1 MNRCF
6 KIVFNKARGCLMVV
20 NEITSSVQ
28 KSSAK
33 SVLVGAM
40 IATAGLSFG
49 TLTFAY
55 NNDTGHSE
63 YTEITNSTNAKA
75 DPSKDYI
82 LHSSDVNTDYTIL
95 AGTDKFKAKA
105 VNARFSIAIGAY
117 STVSAGGSEV
127 IYESIAI
134 GNGATSQSS
143 GQTVLG
149 SRADGNGEYA
159 TAIGYLSEVN
169 GSKGVAFGYQAG
181 AFGDSSIAIGSNAGS
196 QGPNTIAF
204 GTDSRATER
213 GAIAIGYNSVSEIGD
228 HGVAIGYA
236 AKTRG
241 GVSLGKGSNSTAY
254 SVALGMNSSATNEYS
269 SAVGYGTQV
278 IGRLG
283 TTIGYEAQSK
293 NGGTAIGAQSLA
305 DVGASLG
312 GYIPA
317 TKGVGT
323 SSDEYFYS
331 TAPAVSIGNA
341 EKGFIA
347 QINNVSAGSKDT
359 DAVNVAQLK
368 SLQELVKDT
377 KVTVNTNQSSGN
389 LVLTSSVDSTGT
401 VPVTSYD
408 VALSDSLVLGTAAST
423 QKLGKIQ
430 LLGTKRDSWLNQT
443 DYDTRIQYDGF
454 SSSYESNTG
463 NKRASSLSPST
474 LTFNS
479 YGSDKTTVT
488 KQTQL
493 SAENGLLVGKPSD
506 SGLIRISSTNIQ
518 FGDKQ
523 LHKVAAAE
531 EDTDA
536 VNLGQVKSLLPMLTV
551 NDGIAADTTEGNLH
565 LTKTEENSETKY
577 NVKLSDQVVL
587 GNETSSGQLT
597 LKGSGGLE
605 TVVGPNGVT
614 FTEENGPNG
623 FINASGA
630 SFTSGI
636 DISDSG
642 ISLAAKDLTSIGNAS
657 FESGISIGAVGIDA
671 NDLKITHVANAA
683 FDDEAVNLGQLKAYS
698 ASNVMVSSYG
708 QFDDGED
715 EARRPYVGNNILVQ
729 RNKDPQGRTVYDL
742 RLDNHLMLGE
752 DASDPAVVGYEH
764 ADGKIQFWRN
774 GDSYTT
780 LTSKGLELAE
790 QTAGGGI
797 AKFTSEGIDA
807 GNQQIK
813 GVAAGTHETDA
824 VNFGQVSGLLPTL
837 TVNDN
842 AEAPADEGNLHLHSD
857 GSPTGS
863 IKYNI
868 KLSDQ
873 IVLGRDGTAGQ
884 LTVKGAEGT
893 QIEVAPNSITLTEA
907 GKTTIINSSG
917 ATFANGIQISDT
929 GVNVA
934 GNRIQNVANPVEDT
948 DAVNKGYLGQILG
961 ETGVIGTT
969 VTVDG
974 KSSVEDGNL
983 QLTTKL
989 DEAGKTNVYDLKLA
1003 DNLNLGSETAP
1014 GSLTILGAEGKRA
1027 VLDASGLQVG
1037 STTVA
1042 DNSIKLGTDDAD
1054 LALTKEQLSVGNVI
1068 VKNDALQAGGNV
1080 LNADG
1085 LTLGETSLRST
1096 GLEIAGGPA
1105 LSNTGLAMNSQK
1117 ITGLVDGE
1125 APDEAVNKSQLDK
1138 VAGAATVVEVADNN
1152 QNLTLDTAISEDTGA
1167 KVYTVRLADVLSFKD
1182 EAGNP
1187 ATTLGKE
1194 GLTVGNTTVA
1204 DNSIKIGDLRLTG
1217 ESISLGNL
1225 NFNATSNELKIGD
1238 SVMKGDGFRIGNTI
1252 MDATGFHFAEGRGP
1266 RLTEDALDMG
1276 GKKIENLAQA
1286 IDDTQ
1291 AVNFGQVKDL
1301 ISKVSVEGGAANL
1314 KEGQNISVKSKTDI
1328 ENKPYTEIAL
1338 KDKISFQQD
1347 NHTLEMD
1354 GAGIT
1359 LGNSSVRD
1367 NEVRIQENGSNSYAS
1382 IKGTAIKVGT
1392 DSVNSELTQ
1401 SSLRVG
1407 SSSLSSD
1414 KLVIGGSGRNGIT
1427 ITQSAISAA
1436 GKTIAFGNSGIDF
1449 GEAKLTGLV
1458 DGEDASDAATVGQ
1471 LQAFYEYVES
1481 KLGESEP
1488 VQAVALN
1495 EKRSAKAMLK
1505 AAPLTAAP
1513 VALSAQINAV
1523 APEETASVQPR
1534 ADAVAYVAGKNISIQ
1549 DNQIALA
1556 ADIEVDSVKTKTA
1569 EVSEKVTVGTS
1580 NNAVVVA
1587 DNAIYF
1593 KSETGPRISSG
1604 GIDAGN
1610 TRIQNVADAQAPT
1623 DAVNLRQLNQVGGRL
1638 MSRINDVDKRA
1649 KAGIAQAIATA
1660 GLPQAYQPGKAMAA
1674 AAGGTFGGES
1684 AIAIGVSKISDD
1696 GHWVFKGTF
1705 SGNTESKFGGS
1716 IGVGYQW

>member
-1 MNRCF
+1 
-6 KIVFNKARGCLMVV
+6 MVV

-33 SVLVGAM
+33 SILMGAI
-40 IATAGLSFG
+40 IALTGFALSD
-49 TLTFAY
+49 LAVAW
-55 NNDTGHSE
+55 NNTGGHDENATIENGSAE
-63 YTEITNSTNAKA
+63 VDSAKDPHASTNS
-75 DPSKDYI
+75 DSDYSI
-82 LHSSDVNTDYTIL
+82 VM
-95 AGTDKFKAKA
+95 GTDLYKAQLK
-105 VNARFSIAIGAY
+105 NARHSIAIGSDSY
-117 STVSAGGSEV
+117 VGSSTGPSKV

-134 GNGATSQSS
+134 GNEAQATGS
-143 GQTVLG
+143 GSTVLG
-149 SRADGNGEYA
+149 AQAKAVQSDYV
-159 TAIGYLSEVN
+159 TAIGYNALALSKRSVLLGVN
-169 GSKGVAFGYQAG
+169 TYANGESAISIGDSANAAELGAMAIGRQAAASSSYAIAIGDRAQATKAQAVALGESAAATGAVSQAIGANSKSIGDYSNAIGAG
-181 AFGDSSIAIGSNAGS
+181 AVANNFKSTALGFKASANIDSSIALGS
-196 QGPNTIAF
+196 
-204 GTDSRATER
+204 
-213 GAIAIGYNSVSEIGD
+213 
-228 HGVAIGYA
+228 H
-236 AKTRG
+236 
-241 GVSLGKGSNSTAY
+241 
-254 SVALGMNSSATNEYS
+254 SVAE
-269 SAVGYGTQV
+269 
-278 IGRLG
+278 
-283 TTIGYEAQSK
+283 
-293 NGGTAIGAQSLA
+293 TAR
-305 DVGASLG
+305 DVG
-312 GYIPA
+312 GYIPK
-317 TKGVGT
+317 TKGTGS
-323 SSDEYFYS
+323 SSDTAFYS
-331 TAPAVSIGNA
+331 TAGALSIGDETA
-341 EKGFIA
+341 GYRR
-347 QINNVSAGSKDT
+347 QITNVSAGSKDT

-377 KVTVNTNQSSGN
+377 KVTVNKNQSSGN

-423 QKLGKIQ
+423 QKLGRIQ
-430 LLGTKRDSWLNQT
+430 LLGTKRDSWSNQS

-454 SSSYESNTG
+454 SSSYDSNTG
-463 NKRASSLSPST
+463 SKRASSLSPSS

-493 SAENGLLVGKPSD
+493 SADNGLLVGKPSD
-506 SGLIRISSTNIQ
+506 SGLIRISSTNIE

-597 LKGSGGLE
+597 LKGSESFE

-614 FTEENGPNG
+614 FTEENGSTG
-623 FINASGA
+623 FINAAGA

-657 FESGISIGAVGIDA
+657 FESGISIGAAGIDA
-671 NDLKITHVANAA
+671 NDLKITHLANAA
-683 FDDEAVNLGQLKAYS
+683 LDDEAVNLGQLKAYS

-893 QIEVAPNSITLTEA
+893 QIAVAPNSITLTEA

-1167 KVYTVRLADVLSFKD
+1167 KVYTVRLSYVLSFKY

-1187 ATTLGKE
+1187 ASTFGKE
-1194 GLTVGNTTVA
+1194 GLTVGNNSVS

-1238 SVMKGDGFRIGNTI
+1238 SVMKGDGFRIGTTI

>member
-1 MNRCF
+1 
-6 KIVFNKARGCLMVV
+6 MVV

-33 SVLVGAM
+33 SILMGAI
-40 IATAGLSFG
+40 IALTGFALSDLAVAWNNTG
-49 TLTFAY
+49 GHDENATIENGFAEV
-55 NNDTGHSE
+55 DSAKDPHAS
-63 YTEITNSTNAKA
+63 TNS
-75 DPSKDYI
+75 DSDYSI
-82 LHSSDVNTDYTIL
+82 VM
-95 AGTDKFKAKA
+95 GTDLYKAQLK
-105 VNARFSIAIGAY
+105 NARHSIAIGSDSY
-117 STVSAGGSEV
+117 VGSSTGPSKV

-134 GNGATSQSS
+134 GNEAQATGS
-143 GQTVLG
+143 GSTVLG
-149 SRADGNGEYA
+149 AQAKAVQSDYV
-159 TAIGYLSEVN
+159 TAIGYNALALSKRSVLLGVN
-169 GSKGVAFGYQAG
+169 TYANGESAISIGDSANAAELGAMAIGRQAAASSTYAIAIGDRAQATKAQTVALGESAAATGAASQAIGGNSKSIGDYSNAIGASAVANNFKSTALGFMAS
-181 AFGDSSIAIGSNAGS
+181 ANIDSSIALGS
-196 QGPNTIAF
+196 
-204 GTDSRATER
+204 
-213 GAIAIGYNSVSEIGD
+213 
-228 HGVAIGYA
+228 H
-236 AKTRG
+236 
-241 GVSLGKGSNSTAY
+241 
-254 SVALGMNSSATNEYS
+254 SVAE
-269 SAVGYGTQV
+269 
-278 IGRLG
+278 
-283 TTIGYEAQSK
+283 
-293 NGGTAIGAQSLA
+293 TAR
-305 DVGASLG
+305 DVG
-312 GYIPA
+312 GYIPK
-317 TKGVGT
+317 TKGTGS
-323 SSDEYFYS
+323 SSDTAFYS
-331 TAPAVSIGNA
+331 TAGALSIGDETA
-341 EKGFIA
+341 GYRR
-347 QINNVSAGSKDT
+347 QITNVSAGSKDT

-377 KVTVNTNQSSGN
+377 KVTVNKNQSSGN

-423 QKLGKIQ
+423 QKLGRIQ
-430 LLGTKRDSWLNQT
+430 LLGTKRDSWSNQS

-454 SSSYESNTG
+454 SSSYDSNTG
-463 NKRASSLSPST
+463 SKRASSLSPSS

-493 SAENGLLVGKPSD
+493 SADNGLLVGKPSD
-506 SGLIRISSTNIQ
+506 SGLIRISSTNIE

-597 LKGSGGLE
+597 LKGSESFE

-614 FTEENGPNG
+614 FTEENGSTG
-623 FINASGA
+623 FINAAGA

-657 FESGISIGAVGIDA
+657 FESGISIGAAGIDA
-671 NDLKITHVANAA
+671 NDLKITHLANATL
-683 FDDEAVNLGQLKAYS
+683 DDEAVNLGQLKAYS

-893 QIEVAPNSITLTEA
+893 QIAVAPNSITLTEA

-1328 ENKPYTEIAL
+1328 ENKLIP
-1338 KDKISFQQD
+1338 K
-1347 NHTLEMD
+1347 
-1354 GAGIT
+1354 
-1359 LGNSSVRD
+1359 
-1367 NEVRIQENGSNSYAS
+1367 
-1382 IKGTAIKVGT
+1382 
-1392 DSVNSELTQ
+1392 
-1401 SSLRVG
+1401 
-1407 SSSLSSD
+1407 
-1414 KLVIGGSGRNGIT
+1414 
-1427 ITQSAISAA
+1427 
-1436 GKTIAFGNSGIDF
+1436 
-1449 GEAKLTGLV
+1449 
-1458 DGEDASDAATVGQ
+1458 
-1471 LQAFYEYVES
+1471 
-1481 KLGESEP
+1481 
-1488 VQAVALN
+1488 
-1495 EKRSAKAMLK
+1495 
-1505 AAPLTAAP
+1505 
-1513 VALSAQINAV
+1513 
-1523 APEETASVQPR
+1523 
-1534 ADAVAYVAGKNISIQ
+1534 
-1549 DNQIALA
+1549 
-1556 ADIEVDSVKTKTA
+1556 
-1569 EVSEKVTVGTS
+1569 
-1580 NNAVVVA
+1580 
-1587 DNAIYF
+1587 
-1593 KSETGPRISSG
+1593 
-1604 GIDAGN
+1604 
-1610 TRIQNVADAQAPT
+1610 
-1623 DAVNLRQLNQVGGRL
+1623 
-1638 MSRINDVDKRA
+1638 
-1649 KAGIAQAIATA
+1649 
-1660 GLPQAYQPGKAMAA
+1660 
-1674 AAGGTFGGES
+1674 
-1684 AIAIGVSKISDD
+1684 
-1696 GHWVFKGTF
+1696 
-1705 SGNTESKFGGS
+1705 
-1716 IGVGYQW
+1716 

>member
-1 MNRCF
+1 
-6 KIVFNKARGCLMVV
+6 MVV

-33 SVLVGAM
+33 SILMGAI
-40 IATAGLSFG
+40 IALTGFALSD
-49 TLTFAY
+49 LAVAW
-55 NNDTGHSE
+55 NNTGGHDENATIENGSAE
-63 YTEITNSTNAKA
+63 VDSAKDPHASTNS
-75 DPSKDYI
+75 DSDYSI
-82 LHSSDVNTDYTIL
+82 VM
-95 AGTDKFKAKA
+95 GTDLYKAQLK
-105 VNARFSIAIGAY
+105 NARHSIAIGSDSY
-117 STVSAGGSEV
+117 VGSSTGPSKV

-134 GNGATSQSS
+134 GNEAQATGS
-143 GQTVLG
+143 GSTVLG
-149 SRADGNGEYA
+149 AQAKAVQSDYV
-159 TAIGYLSEVN
+159 TAIGYNALALSKRSVLLGVN
-169 GSKGVAFGYQAG
+169 TYANGESAISIGDSANAAELGAMAIGRQAAASSSYAIAIGDRAQATKAQAVALGESAAATGAVSQAIGANSKSIGDYSNAIGAG
-181 AFGDSSIAIGSNAGS
+181 AVANNFKSTALGFKASANIDSSIALGS
-196 QGPNTIAF
+196 
-204 GTDSRATER
+204 
-213 GAIAIGYNSVSEIGD
+213 
-228 HGVAIGYA
+228 H
-236 AKTRG
+236 
-241 GVSLGKGSNSTAY
+241 
-254 SVALGMNSSATNEYS
+254 SVAE
-269 SAVGYGTQV
+269 
-278 IGRLG
+278 
-283 TTIGYEAQSK
+283 
-293 NGGTAIGAQSLA
+293 TAR
-305 DVGASLG
+305 DVG
-312 GYIPA
+312 GYIPK
-317 TKGVGT
+317 TKGTGS
-323 SSDEYFYS
+323 SSDTAFYS
-331 TAPAVSIGNA
+331 TAGALSIGDETA
-341 EKGFIA
+341 GYRR
-347 QINNVSAGSKDT
+347 QITNVSAGSKDT

-377 KVTVNTNQSSGN
+377 KVTVNKNQSSGN

-423 QKLGKIQ
+423 QKLGRIQ
-430 LLGTKRDSWLNQT
+430 LLGTKRDSWSNQS

-454 SSSYESNTG
+454 SSSYDSNTG
-463 NKRASSLSPST
+463 SKRASSLSPSS

-493 SAENGLLVGKPSD
+493 SADNGLLVGKPSD
-506 SGLIRISSTNIQ
+506 SGLIRISSTNIE

-551 NDGIAADTTEGNLH
+551 NDGISADTTEGNLH

-597 LKGSGGLE
+597 LKGSESFE

-614 FTEENGPNG
+614 FTEENGSTG
-623 FINASGA
+623 FINAAGA

-657 FESGISIGAVGIDA
+657 FESGISIGAAGIDA
-671 NDLKITHVANAA
+671 NDLKITHLANATL
-683 FDDEAVNLGQLKAYS
+683 DDEAVNLGQLKAYS

-893 QIEVAPNSITLTEA
+893 QIAVAPNSITLTEA

>member
-1 MNRCF
+1 
-6 KIVFNKARGCLMVV
+6 MVV

-33 SVLVGAM
+33 SILMGAI
-40 IATAGLSFG
+40 IALTGFALSD
-49 TLTFAY
+49 LAVAW
-55 NNDTGHSE
+55 NNTGGHDENATIENGSAE
-63 YTEITNSTNAKA
+63 VDSAKDPHASTNS
-75 DPSKDYI
+75 DSDYSI
-82 LHSSDVNTDYTIL
+82 VM
-95 AGTDKFKAKA
+95 GTDLYKAQLK
-105 VNARFSIAIGAY
+105 NARHSIAIGSDSY
-117 STVSAGGSEV
+117 VGSSTGPSKV

-134 GNGATSQSS
+134 GNEAQATGS
-143 GQTVLG
+143 GSTVLG
-149 SRADGNGEYA
+149 AQAKAVQSDYV
-159 TAIGYLSEVN
+159 TAIGYNALALSKRSVLLGVN
-169 GSKGVAFGYQAG
+169 TYANGESAISIGDSANAAELGAMAIGRQAAASSSYAIAIGDRAQATKAQAVALGESAAATGAVSQAIGANSKSIGDYSNAIGAG
-181 AFGDSSIAIGSNAGS
+181 AVANNFKSTALGFKASANIDSSIALGS
-196 QGPNTIAF
+196 
-204 GTDSRATER
+204 
-213 GAIAIGYNSVSEIGD
+213 
-228 HGVAIGYA
+228 H
-236 AKTRG
+236 
-241 GVSLGKGSNSTAY
+241 
-254 SVALGMNSSATNEYS
+254 SVAE
-269 SAVGYGTQV
+269 
-278 IGRLG
+278 
-283 TTIGYEAQSK
+283 
-293 NGGTAIGAQSLA
+293 TAR
-305 DVGASLG
+305 DVG
-312 GYIPA
+312 GYIPK
-317 TKGVGT
+317 TKGTGS
-323 SSDEYFYS
+323 SSDTAFYS
-331 TAPAVSIGNA
+331 TAGALSIGDETA
-341 EKGFIA
+341 GYRR
-347 QINNVSAGSKDT
+347 QITNVSAGSKDT

-377 KVTVNTNQSSGN
+377 KVTVNKNQSSGN

-423 QKLGKIQ
+423 QKLGRIQ
-430 LLGTKRDSWLNQT
+430 LLGTKRESWSNQS

-454 SSSYESNTG
+454 SSSYDSNTG
-463 NKRASSLSPST
+463 SKRASSLSPSS

-493 SAENGLLVGKPSD
+493 SADNGLLVGKPSD
-506 SGLIRISSTNIQ
+506 SGLIRISSTNIE

-551 NDGIAADTTEGNLH
+551 NDGISADTTEGNLH

-597 LKGSGGLE
+597 LKGSESFE

-614 FTEENGPNG
+614 FTEENGSTG
-623 FINASGA
+623 FINAAGA

-657 FESGISIGAVGIDA
+657 FESGISIGAAGIDA
-671 NDLKITHVANAA
+671 NDLKITHLANATL
-683 FDDEAVNLGQLKAYS
+683 DDEAVNLGQLKAYS

-893 QIEVAPNSITLTEA
+893 QIAVAPNSITLTEA

-1359 LGNSSVRD
+1359 LGNSRVRD

>member
-33 SVLVGAM
+33 SILMGAI
-40 IATAGLSFG
+40 IALTGFALSD
-49 TLTFAY
+49 LAVAW
-55 NNDTGHSE
+55 NNTGGHDENATIENGSAE
-63 YTEITNSTNAKA
+63 VDSAKDPHASTNS
-75 DPSKDYI
+75 DSDYSI
-82 LHSSDVNTDYTIL
+82 VM
-95 AGTDKFKAKA
+95 GTDLYKAQLK
-105 VNARFSIAIGAY
+105 NARHSIAIGSDSY
-117 STVSAGGSEV
+117 VGSSTGPSKV

-134 GNGATSQSS
+134 GNEAQATGS
-143 GQTVLG
+143 GSTVLG
-149 SRADGNGEYA
+149 AQAKAVQSDYV
-159 TAIGYLSEVN
+159 TAIGYNALALSKRSVLLGVN
-169 GSKGVAFGYQAG
+169 TYANGESAISIGDSANAAELGAMAIGRQAAASSTYAIAIGDRAQATKAQAVALGESAAATGAVSQAIGGNSKSIGDYSNAIGAG
-181 AFGDSSIAIGSNAGS
+181 AVANNFKSTALGFKASANIDSSIALGS
-196 QGPNTIAF
+196 
-204 GTDSRATER
+204 
-213 GAIAIGYNSVSEIGD
+213 
-228 HGVAIGYA
+228 H
-236 AKTRG
+236 
-241 GVSLGKGSNSTAY
+241 
-254 SVALGMNSSATNEYS
+254 SVAE
-269 SAVGYGTQV
+269 
-278 IGRLG
+278 
-283 TTIGYEAQSK
+283 
-293 NGGTAIGAQSLA
+293 TAR
-305 DVGASLG
+305 DVG
-312 GYIPA
+312 GYIPK
-317 TKGVGT
+317 TKGTGS
-323 SSDEYFYS
+323 SSDTAFYS
-331 TAPAVSIGNA
+331 TAGALSIGDETA
-341 EKGFIA
+341 GYRR
-347 QINNVSAGSKDT
+347 QITNVSAGSKDT

-377 KVTVNTNQSSGN
+377 KVTVNKNQSSGN

-423 QKLGKIQ
+423 QKLGRIQ
-430 LLGTKRDSWLNQT
+430 LLGTKRDSWSNQS

-454 SSSYESNTG
+454 SSSYDSNTG
-463 NKRASSLSPST
+463 SKRASSLSPSS

-493 SAENGLLVGKPSD
+493 SADNGLLVGKPSD
-506 SGLIRISSTNIQ
+506 SGLIRISSTNIE

-597 LKGSGGLE
+597 LKGSESFE

-614 FTEENGPNG
+614 FTEENGSTG
-623 FINASGA
+623 FINAAGA

-657 FESGISIGAVGIDA
+657 FESGISIGAAGIDA
-671 NDLKITHVANAA
+671 NDLKITHLANATL
-683 FDDEAVNLGQLKAYS
+683 DDEAVNLGQLKAYS

-842 AEAPADEGNLHLHSD
+842 AEAPVDEGNLHLHSD

-893 QIEVAPNSITLTEA
+893 QIAVAPNSITLTEA

-1003 DNLNLGSETAP
+1003 DNLNLGSDTAP
-1014 GSLTILGAEGKRA
+1014 GSLTILGEEGKRA
-1027 VLDASGLQVG
+1027 ELNASGLQVG

-1068 VKNDALQAGGNV
+1068 VKSDALQAGGNV

>member
-1 MNRCF
+1 
-6 KIVFNKARGCLMVV
+6 MVV

-33 SVLVGAM
+33 SILMGAI
-40 IATAGLSFG
+40 IALTGFALSD
-49 TLTFAY
+49 LAVAW
-55 NNDTGHSE
+55 NNTGGHDENATIENGSAE
-63 YTEITNSTNAKA
+63 VDSAKDPHASTNS
-75 DPSKDYI
+75 DSDYSI
-82 LHSSDVNTDYTIL
+82 VM
-95 AGTDKFKAKA
+95 GTDLYKAQLK
-105 VNARFSIAIGAY
+105 NARHSIAIGSDSY
-117 STVSAGGSEV
+117 VGSSTGPSKV

-134 GNGATSQSS
+134 GNEAQATGS
-143 GQTVLG
+143 GSTVLG
-149 SRADGNGEYA
+149 AQAKAVQSDYV
-159 TAIGYLSEVN
+159 TAIGYNALALSKRSVLLGVN
-169 GSKGVAFGYQAG
+169 TYANGESAISIGDSANAAELGAMAIGRQAAASSSYAIAIGDRAQATKAQTVALGQSAAATGAVSQAIGENSKSIGDYSNAIGAG
-181 AFGDSSIAIGSNAGS
+181 AVANNFKSTALGFKASANIDSSIALGS
-196 QGPNTIAF
+196 
-204 GTDSRATER
+204 
-213 GAIAIGYNSVSEIGD
+213 
-228 HGVAIGYA
+228 H
-236 AKTRG
+236 
-241 GVSLGKGSNSTAY
+241 
-254 SVALGMNSSATNEYS
+254 SVAE
-269 SAVGYGTQV
+269 
-278 IGRLG
+278 
-283 TTIGYEAQSK
+283 
-293 NGGTAIGAQSLA
+293 TAR
-305 DVGASLG
+305 DVG
-312 GYIPA
+312 GYIPK
-317 TKGVGT
+317 TKGTGS
-323 SSDEYFYS
+323 SSDTAFYS
-331 TAPAVSIGNA
+331 TAGALSIGDETA
-341 EKGFIA
+341 GYRR
-347 QINNVSAGSKDT
+347 QITNVSAGSKDT

-377 KVTVNTNQSSGN
+377 KVTVNKNQSSGN

-423 QKLGKIQ
+423 QKLGRIQ
-430 LLGTKRDSWLNQT
+430 LLGTKRDSWSNQS

-454 SSSYESNTG
+454 SSSYDSNTG
-463 NKRASSLSPST
+463 SKRASSLSPSS

-493 SAENGLLVGKPSD
+493 SADNGLLVGKPSD
-506 SGLIRISSTNIQ
+506 SGLIRISSTNIE

-551 NDGIAADTTEGNLH
+551 NDGISADTTEGNLH

-597 LKGSGGLE
+597 LKGSESFE

-614 FTEENGPNG
+614 FTEENGSTG
-623 FINASGA
+623 FINAAGA

-657 FESGISIGAVGIDA
+657 FESGISIGAAGIDA
-671 NDLKITHVANAA
+671 NDLKITHLANATL
-683 FDDEAVNLGQLKAYS
+683 DDEAVNLGQLKAYS

-893 QIEVAPNSITLTEA
+893 QIAVAPNSITLTEA

>member
-1 MNRCF
+1 
-6 KIVFNKARGCLMVV
+6 MVV

-33 SVLVGAM
+33 SILMGAI
-40 IATAGLSFG
+40 IALTGFALSD
-49 TLTFAY
+49 LAVAW
-55 NNDTGHSE
+55 NNTGGHDENATIENGSAE
-63 YTEITNSTNAKA
+63 VDSAKDPHASTNS
-75 DPSKDYI
+75 DSDYSI
-82 LHSSDVNTDYTIL
+82 VM
-95 AGTDKFKAKA
+95 GTDLYKAQLK
-105 VNARFSIAIGAY
+105 NARHSIAIGSDSY
-117 STVSAGGSEV
+117 VGSSTGPSKV

-134 GNGATSQSS
+134 GNEAQATGS
-143 GQTVLG
+143 GSTVLG
-149 SRADGNGEYA
+149 AQAKAVQSDYV
-159 TAIGYLSEVN
+159 TAIGYNALALSKRSVLLGVN
-169 GSKGVAFGYQAG
+169 TYANGESAISIGDSANAAELGAMAIGRQAAASSSSAIAIGDRAQATKAQAG
-181 AFGDSSIAIGSNAGS
+181 ALGESAAATGAVSQAIGANSKSIGDYSNAIGAGAVANNFKSTALGFKASANIDSSIALGS
-196 QGPNTIAF
+196 
-204 GTDSRATER
+204 
-213 GAIAIGYNSVSEIGD
+213 
-228 HGVAIGYA
+228 H
-236 AKTRG
+236 
-241 GVSLGKGSNSTAY
+241 
-254 SVALGMNSSATNEYS
+254 SVAE
-269 SAVGYGTQV
+269 
-278 IGRLG
+278 
-283 TTIGYEAQSK
+283 
-293 NGGTAIGAQSLA
+293 TAR
-305 DVGASLG
+305 DVG
-312 GYIPA
+312 GYIPK
-317 TKGVGT
+317 TKGTGS
-323 SSDEYFYS
+323 SSDTAFYS
-331 TAPAVSIGNA
+331 TAGALSIGDETA
-341 EKGFIA
+341 GYRR
-347 QINNVSAGSKDT
+347 QITNVSAGSKDT

-377 KVTVNTNQSSGN
+377 KVTVNKNQASGN

-423 QKLGKIQ
+423 QKLGRIQ
-430 LLGTKRDSWLNQT
+430 LLGTKRDSWSNQS

-454 SSSYESNTG
+454 SSSYDSNTG
-463 NKRASSLSPST
+463 GKRASSLSPSS

-493 SAENGLLVGKPSD
+493 SADNGLLVGKPSD
-506 SGLIRISSTNIQ
+506 SGLIRISSTNIE

-587 GNETSSGQLT
+587 GNETSPGQLT
-597 LKGSGGLE
+597 LKGSESFE

-614 FTEENGPNG
+614 FTEENGSTG
-623 FINASGA
+623 FINAAGA

-657 FESGISIGAVGIDA
+657 FESGISIGAAGIDA
-671 NDLKITHVANAA
+671 NDLKITHLANAA

-893 QIEVAPNSITLTEA
+893 QIAVAPNSITLTEA

>member
-1 MNRCF
+1 
-6 KIVFNKARGCLMVV
+6 MVV

-33 SVLVGAM
+33 SILMGAI
-40 IATAGLSFG
+40 IALTGFALSD
-49 TLTFAY
+49 LAVAW
-55 NNDTGHSE
+55 NNTGGHDENATIENGSAE
-63 YTEITNSTNAKA
+63 VDSAKDPHASTNS
-75 DPSKDYI
+75 DSDYSI
-82 LHSSDVNTDYTIL
+82 VM
-95 AGTDKFKAKA
+95 GTDLYKAQLK
-105 VNARFSIAIGAY
+105 NARHSIAIGSDSY
-117 STVSAGGSEV
+117 VGSSTGPSKV

-134 GNGATSQSS
+134 GNEAQATGS
-143 GQTVLG
+143 GSTVLG
-149 SRADGNGEYA
+149 AQAKAVQSDYV
-159 TAIGYLSEVN
+159 TAIGYNALALSKRSVLLGVN
-169 GSKGVAFGYQAG
+169 TYANGESAISIGDSANAAELGAMAIGRQAAASSSYAIAIGDRAQATKAQAVALGESAAATGAVSQAIGANSKSIGDYSNAIGAG
-181 AFGDSSIAIGSNAGS
+181 AVANNFKSTALGFKASANIDSSIALGS
-196 QGPNTIAF
+196 
-204 GTDSRATER
+204 
-213 GAIAIGYNSVSEIGD
+213 
-228 HGVAIGYA
+228 H
-236 AKTRG
+236 
-241 GVSLGKGSNSTAY
+241 
-254 SVALGMNSSATNEYS
+254 SVAE
-269 SAVGYGTQV
+269 
-278 IGRLG
+278 
-283 TTIGYEAQSK
+283 
-293 NGGTAIGAQSLA
+293 TAR
-305 DVGASLG
+305 DVG
-312 GYIPA
+312 GYIPK
-317 TKGVGT
+317 TKGTGS
-323 SSDEYFYS
+323 SSDTAFYS
-331 TAPAVSIGNA
+331 TAGALSIGDETA
-341 EKGFIA
+341 GYRR
-347 QINNVSAGSKDT
+347 QITNVSAGSKDT

-377 KVTVNTNQSSGN
+377 KVTVNKNQSSGN

-423 QKLGKIQ
+423 QKLGRIQ
-430 LLGTKRDSWLNQT
+430 LLGTKRDSWSNQS

-454 SSSYESNTG
+454 RSSYDSNTG
-463 NKRASSLSPST
+463 SKRASSLSPSS

-493 SAENGLLVGKPSD
+493 SADNGLLVGKPSD
-506 SGLIRISSTNIQ
+506 SGLIRISSTNIE

-597 LKGSGGLE
+597 LKGSESFE

-614 FTEENGPNG
+614 FTEENGSTG
-623 FINASGA
+623 FINAAGA

-657 FESGISIGAVGIDA
+657 FESGISIGAAGIDA
-671 NDLKITHVANAA
+671 NDLKITHLANATL
-683 FDDEAVNLGQLKAYS
+683 DDEAVNLGQLKAYS

-893 QIEVAPNSITLTEA
+893 QIAVAPNSITLTEA

-1238 SVMKGDGFRIGNTI
+1238 SVMKGDGFRIGTTI

>member
-1 MNRCF
+1 
-6 KIVFNKARGCLMVV
+6 MVV

-33 SVLVGAM
+33 SILMGAI
-40 IATAGLSFG
+40 IALTGFALSD
-49 TLTFAY
+49 LAVAW
-55 NNDTGHSE
+55 NNTGGHDENATIENGSAE
-63 YTEITNSTNAKA
+63 VDSAKDPHASTNS
-75 DPSKDYI
+75 DSDYSI
-82 LHSSDVNTDYTIL
+82 VM
-95 AGTDKFKAKA
+95 GTDLYKAQLK
-105 VNARFSIAIGAY
+105 NARHSIAIGSDSY
-117 STVSAGGSEV
+117 VGSSTGPSKV

-134 GNGATSQSS
+134 GNEAQATGS
-143 GQTVLG
+143 GSTVLG
-149 SRADGNGEYA
+149 AQAKAVQSDYV
-159 TAIGYLSEVN
+159 TAIGYNALALSKRSVLLGVN
-169 GSKGVAFGYQAG
+169 TYANGESAISIGDSANAAELGAMAIGRQAAASSSYAIAIGDRAQATKAQAVALGESAAATGAVSQAIGANSKSIGDYSNAIGAG
-181 AFGDSSIAIGSNAGS
+181 AVANNFKSTALGFKASANIDSSIALGS
-196 QGPNTIAF
+196 
-204 GTDSRATER
+204 
-213 GAIAIGYNSVSEIGD
+213 
-228 HGVAIGYA
+228 H
-236 AKTRG
+236 
-241 GVSLGKGSNSTAY
+241 
-254 SVALGMNSSATNEYS
+254 SVAE
-269 SAVGYGTQV
+269 
-278 IGRLG
+278 
-283 TTIGYEAQSK
+283 
-293 NGGTAIGAQSLA
+293 TAR
-305 DVGASLG
+305 DVG
-312 GYIPA
+312 GYIPK
-317 TKGVGT
+317 TKGTGS
-323 SSDEYFYS
+323 SSDTAFYS
-331 TAPAVSIGNA
+331 TAGALSIGDETA
-341 EKGFIA
+341 GYRR
-347 QINNVSAGSKDT
+347 QITNVSAGSKDT

-377 KVTVNTNQSSGN
+377 KVTVNKNQSSGN

-423 QKLGKIQ
+423 QKLGRIQ
-430 LLGTKRDSWLNQT
+430 LLGTKRDSWSNQS

-454 SSSYESNTG
+454 SSSYDSNTG
-463 NKRASSLSPST
+463 SKRASSLSPSS

-493 SAENGLLVGKPSD
+493 SADNGLLVGKPSD
-506 SGLIRISSTNIQ
+506 SGLIRISSTNIE

-597 LKGSGGLE
+597 LKGSESFE

-614 FTEENGPNG
+614 FTEENGSTG
-623 FINASGA
+623 FINAAGA

-657 FESGISIGAVGIDA
+657 FESGISIGAAGIDA
-671 NDLKITHVANAA
+671 NDLKITHLANATL
-683 FDDEAVNLGQLKAYS
+683 DDEAVNLGQLKAYS

-893 QIEVAPNSITLTEA
+893 QIAVAPNSITLTEA

>member
-55 NNDTGHSE
+55 NNGLGHDDWNQV
-63 YTEITNSTNAKA
+63 INATDVAA
-75 DPSKDYI
+75 DSSQDYAG
-82 LHSSDVNTDYTIL
+82 SSDPTSDYSIL
-95 AGTDKFKAKA
+95 AGTDKYKAEIH
-105 VNARFSIAIGAY
+105 NARYSIAIGARTLIGNSGKTLY
-117 STVSAGGSEV
+117 DSIVIGTNAIARSSRATVLGSYAAVGQFDNATAIGTSAYAQGDSSVALGDSSYAGGERGIAVGFGSRTQGG
-127 IYESIAI
+127 ESIAI
-134 GNGATSQSS
+134 GAQALADGQYALAIGKSTSVSQKNSLAIGFS
-143 GQTVLG
+143 TQVDGRYGVALG
-149 SRADGNGEYA
+149 SSAA
-159 TAIGYLSEVN
+159 V
-169 GSKGVAFGYQAG
+169 
-181 AFGDSSIAIGSNAGS
+181 
-196 QGPNTIAF
+196 
-204 GTDSRATER
+204 TDHD
-213 GAIAIGYNSVSEIGD
+213 AIAIGASAKAEKNGTIALGRLSKAD
-228 HGVAIGYA
+228 RAHGV
-236 AKTRG
+236 
-241 GVSLGKGSNSTAY
+241 
-254 SVALGMNSSATNEYS
+254 
-269 SAVGYGTQV
+269 
-278 IGRLG
+278 
-283 TTIGYEAQSK
+283 
-293 NGGTAIGAQSLA
+293 
-305 DVGASLG
+305 G
-312 GYIPA
+312 GYIPK
-317 TKGVGT
+317 TKGTGS
-323 SSDEYFYS
+323 SSDTAFYS
-331 TAPAVSIGNA
+331 TFGALSIGDETA
-341 EKGFIA
+341 GYRR
-347 QINNVSAGSKDT
+347 QITNVSAGSEDT

-377 KVTVNTNQSSGN
+377 KVTVNKNQASGN

-408 VALSDSLVLGTAAST
+408 VSLSDSLVLGTAAST
-423 QKLGKIQ
+423 QKLGRIQ
-430 LLGTKRDSWLNQT
+430 LLGTKRDSWSNQS

-454 SSSYESNTG
+454 SSSCDSNTG
-463 NKRASSLSPST
+463 SKRASSLSPSS

-493 SAENGLLVGKPSD
+493 SADNGLLVGKPSD
-506 SGLIRISSTNIQ
+506 SGLIRISSTNIE

-597 LKGSGGLE
+597 LKGSESFE

-614 FTEENGPNG
+614 FTEENGSTG
-623 FINASGA
+623 FINAAGA

-657 FESGISIGAVGIDA
+657 FESGISIGAAGIDA
-671 NDLKITHVANAA
+671 NDLKITHLANATL
-683 FDDEAVNLGQLKAYS
+683 DDEAVNLGQLKAYS

-893 QIEVAPNSITLTEA
+893 QIAVAPNSITLTEA

>member
-1 MNRCF
+1 
-6 KIVFNKARGCLMVV
+6 MVV

-33 SVLVGAM
+33 SILMGAI
-40 IATAGLSFG
+40 IALTGFALSD
-49 TLTFAY
+49 LAVAW
-55 NNDTGHSE
+55 NNTGGHDENATIENGSAE
-63 YTEITNSTNAKA
+63 VDSAKDPHASTNS
-75 DPSKDYI
+75 DSDYSI
-82 LHSSDVNTDYTIL
+82 VM
-95 AGTDKFKAKA
+95 GTDLYKAQLK
-105 VNARFSIAIGAY
+105 NARHSIAIGSDSY
-117 STVSAGGSEV
+117 VGSSTGPSKV

-134 GNGATSQSS
+134 GNEAQATGS
-143 GQTVLG
+143 GSTVLG
-149 SRADGNGEYA
+149 AQAKAVQSDYV
-159 TAIGYLSEVN
+159 TAIGYNALALSKRSVLLGVN
-169 GSKGVAFGYQAG
+169 TYANGESAISIGDSANAAELGAMAIGRQAAASSTYAIAIGDRAQATKAQAVALGESAAATGAVSQAIGENSKSIGDYSNAIGAG
-181 AFGDSSIAIGSNAGS
+181 AVANNFKSTALGFMASANIDSSIALGS
-196 QGPNTIAF
+196 
-204 GTDSRATER
+204 
-213 GAIAIGYNSVSEIGD
+213 
-228 HGVAIGYA
+228 
-236 AKTRG
+236 
-241 GVSLGKGSNSTAY
+241 L
-254 SVALGMNSSATNEYS
+254 SVAE
-269 SAVGYGTQV
+269 
-278 IGRLG
+278 
-283 TTIGYEAQSK
+283 
-293 NGGTAIGAQSLA
+293 TAR
-305 DVGASLG
+305 DVG
-312 GYIPA
+312 GYIPK
-317 TKGVGT
+317 TKGTGS
-323 SSDEYFYS
+323 SSDTAFYS
-331 TAPAVSIGNA
+331 TAGALSIGDETA
-341 EKGFIA
+341 GYRR
-347 QINNVSAGSKDT
+347 QITNVSAGSKDT

-377 KVTVNTNQSSGN
+377 KVTVNKNQSSGN

-423 QKLGKIQ
+423 QKLGRIQ
-430 LLGTKRDSWLNQT
+430 LLGTKRDSWSNQS

-463 NKRASSLSPST
+463 SKRASSLSPSS

-493 SAENGLLVGKPSD
+493 SADNGLLVGKPSD
-506 SGLIRISSTNIQ
+506 SGLIRISSTNIE

-597 LKGSGGLE
+597 LKGSESFE

-614 FTEENGPNG
+614 FTEENGSTG
-623 FINASGA
+623 FINAAGA

-657 FESGISIGAVGIDA
+657 FESGISIGTAGIDA
-671 NDLKITHVANAA
+671 NDLKITHLANATL
-683 FDDEAVNLGQLKAYS
+683 DDEAVNLGQLKAYS

-893 QIEVAPNSITLTEA
+893 QIAVAPNSITLTEA

>member
-1 MNRCF
+1 
-6 KIVFNKARGCLMVV
+6 MVV

-33 SVLVGAM
+33 SILMGAI
-40 IATAGLSFG
+40 IALTGFALSD
-49 TLTFAY
+49 LAVAW
-55 NNDTGHSE
+55 NNTGGHDENATIENGSAE
-63 YTEITNSTNAKA
+63 VDSAKDPHASTNS
-75 DPSKDYI
+75 DSDYSI
-82 LHSSDVNTDYTIL
+82 VM
-95 AGTDKFKAKA
+95 GTDLYKAQLK
-105 VNARFSIAIGAY
+105 NARHSIAIGSDSY
-117 STVSAGGSEV
+117 VGSSTGPSKV

-134 GNGATSQSS
+134 GNEAQATGS
-143 GQTVLG
+143 GSTVLG
-149 SRADGNGEYA
+149 AQAKAVQSDYV
-159 TAIGYLSEVN
+159 TAIGYNALALSKRSVLLGVN
-169 GSKGVAFGYQAG
+169 TYANGESAISIGDSANAAELGAMAIGRQAAASSSYAIAIGDRAQATKAQTVALGESAAATGAVSQAIGANSKSIGDYSNAIGAG
-181 AFGDSSIAIGSNAGS
+181 AVANNFKSTALGFKASANIDSSIALGS
-196 QGPNTIAF
+196 
-204 GTDSRATER
+204 
-213 GAIAIGYNSVSEIGD
+213 
-228 HGVAIGYA
+228 H
-236 AKTRG
+236 
-241 GVSLGKGSNSTAY
+241 
-254 SVALGMNSSATNEYS
+254 SVAE
-269 SAVGYGTQV
+269 
-278 IGRLG
+278 
-283 TTIGYEAQSK
+283 
-293 NGGTAIGAQSLA
+293 TAR
-305 DVGASLG
+305 DVG
-312 GYIPA
+312 GYIPK
-317 TKGVGT
+317 TKGTGS
-323 SSDEYFYS
+323 SSDTAFYS
-331 TAPAVSIGNA
+331 TAGALSIGDETA
-341 EKGFIA
+341 GYRR
-347 QINNVSAGSKDT
+347 QITNVSAGSKDT

-377 KVTVNTNQSSGN
+377 KVTVNKNQASGN

-423 QKLGKIQ
+423 QKLGRIQ
-430 LLGTKRDSWLNQT
+430 LLGTKRDSWSNQS

-454 SSSYESNTG
+454 SSSYDSNTG
-463 NKRASSLSPST
+463 SKRASSLSPSS

-493 SAENGLLVGKPSD
+493 SADNGLLVGKPSD
-506 SGLIRISSTNIQ
+506 SGLIRISSTNIE

-597 LKGSGGLE
+597 LKGSESFE

-614 FTEENGPNG
+614 FTEENGSTG
-623 FINASGA
+623 FINAAGA

-657 FESGISIGAVGIDA
+657 FESGISIGAAGIDA
-671 NDLKITHVANAA
+671 NDLKITHLANATL
-683 FDDEAVNLGQLKAYS
+683 DDEAVNLGQLKAYS

-893 QIEVAPNSITLTEA
+893 QIAVAPNSITLTEA
-907 GKTTIINSSG
+907 GKTTVINSSG

>member
-1 MNRCF
+1 
-6 KIVFNKARGCLMVV
+6 MVV

-33 SVLVGAM
+33 SILMGAI
-40 IATAGLSFG
+40 IALTGFALSD
-49 TLTFAY
+49 LAVAW
-55 NNDTGHSE
+55 NNTGGHDENATIENGSAE
-63 YTEITNSTNAKA
+63 VDSAKDPHASTNS
-75 DPSKDYI
+75 DSDYSI
-82 LHSSDVNTDYTIL
+82 VM
-95 AGTDKFKAKA
+95 GTDLYKAQLK
-105 VNARFSIAIGAY
+105 NARHSIAIGSDSY
-117 STVSAGGSEV
+117 VGSNTGPSKV

-134 GNGATSQSS
+134 GNEAQATGS
-143 GQTVLG
+143 GSTVLG
-149 SRADGNGEYA
+149 AQAKAVQSDYV
-159 TAIGYLSEVN
+159 TAIGYNALALSKRSVLLGVN
-169 GSKGVAFGYQAG
+169 TYANGESAISIGDSANAAELGAMAIGRQAAASSSYAIAIGDRAQATKAQAVALGQSAAATGAVSQAIGANSKSIGDYSNAIGAG
-181 AFGDSSIAIGSNAGS
+181 AVANNFKSTALGFKASANIDSSIALGS
-196 QGPNTIAF
+196 
-204 GTDSRATER
+204 
-213 GAIAIGYNSVSEIGD
+213 
-228 HGVAIGYA
+228 H
-236 AKTRG
+236 
-241 GVSLGKGSNSTAY
+241 
-254 SVALGMNSSATNEYS
+254 SVAE
-269 SAVGYGTQV
+269 
-278 IGRLG
+278 
-283 TTIGYEAQSK
+283 
-293 NGGTAIGAQSLA
+293 TAR
-305 DVGASLG
+305 DVG
-312 GYIPA
+312 GYIPK
-317 TKGVGT
+317 TKGTGS
-323 SSDEYFYS
+323 SSDTAFYS
-331 TAPAVSIGNA
+331 TAGALSIGDETA
-341 EKGFIA
+341 GYRR
-347 QINNVSAGSKDT
+347 QITNVSAGSKDT

-377 KVTVNTNQSSGN
+377 KVTVNKNQSSGN

-423 QKLGKIQ
+423 QKLGRIQ
-430 LLGTKRDSWLNQT
+430 LLGTKRDSWSNQS

-454 SSSYESNTG
+454 SSSYDSNTG
-463 NKRASSLSPST
+463 SKRASSLSPSS

-493 SAENGLLVGKPSD
+493 SADNGLLVGKPSD
-506 SGLIRISSTNIQ
+506 SGLIRISSTNIE

-597 LKGSGGLE
+597 LKGSESFE

-614 FTEENGPNG
+614 FTEENGSTG
-623 FINASGA
+623 FINAAGA

-657 FESGISIGAVGIDA
+657 FESGISIGAAGIDA
-671 NDLKITHVANAA
+671 NDLKITHLANATL
-683 FDDEAVNLGQLKAYS
+683 DDEAVNLGQLKAYS

-893 QIEVAPNSITLTEA
+893 QIAVAPNSITLTEA

-1238 SVMKGDGFRIGNTI
+1238 SVMKGDGFRIGTTI

>member
-1 MNRCF
+1 
-6 KIVFNKARGCLMVV
+6 MVV

-33 SVLVGAM
+33 SILMGAI
-40 IATAGLSFG
+40 IALTGFALSD
-49 TLTFAY
+49 LAVAW
-55 NNDTGHSE
+55 NNTGGHDENATIENGSAE
-63 YTEITNSTNAKA
+63 VDSAKDPHASTNS
-75 DPSKDYI
+75 DSDYSI
-82 LHSSDVNTDYTIL
+82 VM
-95 AGTDKFKAKA
+95 GTDLYKAQLK
-105 VNARFSIAIGAY
+105 NARHSIAIGSDSY
-117 STVSAGGSEV
+117 VGSSTGPSKV

-134 GNGATSQSS
+134 GNEAQATGS
-143 GQTVLG
+143 GSTVLG
-149 SRADGNGEYA
+149 AQAKAVQSDYV
-159 TAIGYLSEVN
+159 TAIGYNALALSKRSVLLGVN
-169 GSKGVAFGYQAG
+169 TYANGESAISIGDSANAAELGAMAIGRQAAASSTYAIAIGDRAQATKAQTVALGESAAATGAASQAIGGNSKSIGDYSNAIGASAVANNFKSTALGFMAS
-181 AFGDSSIAIGSNAGS
+181 ANIDSSIALGS
-196 QGPNTIAF
+196 
-204 GTDSRATER
+204 
-213 GAIAIGYNSVSEIGD
+213 
-228 HGVAIGYA
+228 H
-236 AKTRG
+236 
-241 GVSLGKGSNSTAY
+241 
-254 SVALGMNSSATNEYS
+254 SVAE
-269 SAVGYGTQV
+269 
-278 IGRLG
+278 
-283 TTIGYEAQSK
+283 
-293 NGGTAIGAQSLA
+293 TAR
-305 DVGASLG
+305 DVG
-312 GYIPA
+312 GYIPK
-317 TKGVGT
+317 TKGTGS
-323 SSDEYFYS
+323 SSDTAFYS
-331 TAPAVSIGNA
+331 TAGALSIGDETA
-341 EKGFIA
+341 GYRR
-347 QINNVSAGSKDT
+347 QITNVSAGSKDT

-377 KVTVNTNQSSGN
+377 KVTVNKNQSSGN

-423 QKLGKIQ
+423 QKLGRIQ
-430 LLGTKRDSWLNQT
+430 LLGTKRDSWSNQS

-454 SSSYESNTG
+454 SSSYDSNTG
-463 NKRASSLSPST
+463 SKRASSLSPSS

-493 SAENGLLVGKPSD
+493 SADNGLLVGKPSD
-506 SGLIRISSTNIQ
+506 SGLIRISSTNIE

-597 LKGSGGLE
+597 LKGSESFE

-614 FTEENGPNG
+614 FTEENGSTG
-623 FINASGA
+623 FINAAGA

-657 FESGISIGAVGIDA
+657 FESGISIGAAGIDA
-671 NDLKITHVANAA
+671 NDLKITHLANATL
-683 FDDEAVNLGQLKAYS
+683 DDEAVNLGQLKAYS

-893 QIEVAPNSITLTEA
+893 QIAVAPNSITLTEA

>member
-1 MNRCF
+1 M
-6 KIVFNKARGCLMVV
+6 
-20 NEITSSVQ
+20 
-28 KSSAK
+28 
-33 SVLVGAM
+33 
-40 IATAGLSFG
+40 
-49 TLTFAY
+49 
-55 NNDTGHSE
+55 
-63 YTEITNSTNAKA
+63 
-75 DPSKDYI
+75 
-82 LHSSDVNTDYTIL
+82 
-95 AGTDKFKAKA
+95 
-105 VNARFSIAIGAY
+105 
-117 STVSAGGSEV
+117 
-127 IYESIAI
+127 
-134 GNGATSQSS
+134 
-143 GQTVLG
+143 
-149 SRADGNGEYA
+149 
-159 TAIGYLSEVN
+159 
-169 GSKGVAFGYQAG
+169 
-181 AFGDSSIAIGSNAGS
+181 
-196 QGPNTIAF
+196 
-204 GTDSRATER
+204 
-213 GAIAIGYNSVSEIGD
+213 
-228 HGVAIGYA
+228 
-236 AKTRG
+236 
-241 GVSLGKGSNSTAY
+241 
-254 SVALGMNSSATNEYS
+254 
-269 SAVGYGTQV
+269 
-278 IGRLG
+278 
-283 TTIGYEAQSK
+283 
-293 NGGTAIGAQSLA
+293 
-305 DVGASLG
+305 
-312 GYIPA
+312 
-317 TKGVGT
+317 
-323 SSDEYFYS
+323 
-331 TAPAVSIGNA
+331 
-341 EKGFIA
+341 IA
-347 QINNVSAGSKDT
+347 QINNVSAGSEDT

-377 KVTVNTNQSSGN
+377 KVTVNKNQASGN

-423 QKLGKIQ
+423 NKLGKIQ
-430 LLGTKRDSWLNQT
+430 LLGTKRDSWANQT

-463 NKRASSLSPST
+463 SKRASSLSPSS

-493 SAENGLLVGKPSD
+493 SADNGLLVGKPSD
-506 SGLIRISSTNIQ
+506 SGLIRISSTNIE

-587 GNETSSGQLT
+587 GNETSPGQLT
-597 LKGSGGLE
+597 LKGSESFE

-614 FTEENGPNG
+614 FTEENGSTG
-623 FINASGA
+623 FINAAGA

-657 FESGISIGAVGIDA
+657 FESGISIGAAGIDA
-671 NDLKITHVANAA
+671 NDLKITHLANATL
-683 FDDEAVNLGQLKAYS
+683 DDEAVNLGQLKAYS

-893 QIEVAPNSITLTEA
+893 QIAVAPNSITLTEA

>member
-33 SVLVGAM
+33 SILMGAI
-40 IATAGLSFG
+40 IALTGFALSD
-49 TLTFAY
+49 LAVAW
-55 NNDTGHSE
+55 NNTGGHDENATIENGSAE
-63 YTEITNSTNAKA
+63 VDSAKDPHASTNS
-75 DPSKDYI
+75 DSDYSI
-82 LHSSDVNTDYTIL
+82 VM
-95 AGTDKFKAKA
+95 GTDLYKAQLK
-105 VNARFSIAIGAY
+105 NARHSIAIGSDSY
-117 STVSAGGSEV
+117 VGSSTGPSKV

-134 GNGATSQSS
+134 GNEAQATGS
-143 GQTVLG
+143 GSTVLG
-149 SRADGNGEYA
+149 AQAKAVQSDYV
-159 TAIGYLSEVN
+159 TAIGYNALALSKRSVLLGVN
-169 GSKGVAFGYQAG
+169 TYANGESAISIGDSANAAELGAMAIGRQAAASSTYAIAIGDRAQATKAQAVALGESAAATGAVSQAIGENSKSIGDYSNAIGAG
-181 AFGDSSIAIGSNAGS
+181 AVANNFKSTALGFKASANIDSSIALGS
-196 QGPNTIAF
+196 
-204 GTDSRATER
+204 
-213 GAIAIGYNSVSEIGD
+213 
-228 HGVAIGYA
+228 H
-236 AKTRG
+236 
-241 GVSLGKGSNSTAY
+241 
-254 SVALGMNSSATNEYS
+254 SVAE
-269 SAVGYGTQV
+269 
-278 IGRLG
+278 
-283 TTIGYEAQSK
+283 
-293 NGGTAIGAQSLA
+293 TAR
-305 DVGASLG
+305 DVG
-312 GYIPA
+312 GYIPK
-317 TKGVGT
+317 TKGTGS
-323 SSDEYFYS
+323 SSDTAFYS
-331 TAPAVSIGNA
+331 TAGALSIGDETA
-341 EKGFIA
+341 GYRR
-347 QINNVSAGSKDT
+347 QITNVSAGSKDT

-377 KVTVNTNQSSGN
+377 KVTVNKNQASGN

-423 QKLGKIQ
+423 NKLGKIQ

-463 NKRASSLSPST
+463 NKKASSLNPST

-488 KQTQL
+488 KQTKL
-493 SAENGLLVGKPSD
+493 SADGGLLVGMPSD
-506 SGLIRISSTNIQ
+506 PGLIRISSTNIE
-518 FGDKQ
+518 FGDKL

-657 FESGISIGAVGIDA
+657 FESGISIGAAGIDA
-671 NDLKITHVANAA
+671 NDLKITHLANAA

-893 QIEVAPNSITLTEA
+893 QIAVAPNSITLTEA

>member
-1 MNRCF
+1 
-6 KIVFNKARGCLMVV
+6 MVV

-33 SVLVGAM
+33 SILMGAI
-40 IATAGLSFG
+40 IALTGFALSD
-49 TLTFAY
+49 LAVAW
-55 NNDTGHSE
+55 NNTGGHDENATIENGSAE
-63 YTEITNSTNAKA
+63 VDSAKDPHASTNS
-75 DPSKDYI
+75 DSDYSI
-82 LHSSDVNTDYTIL
+82 VM
-95 AGTDKFKAKA
+95 GTDLYKAQLK
-105 VNARFSIAIGAY
+105 NARHSIAIGSDSY
-117 STVSAGGSEV
+117 VGSSTGPSKV

-134 GNGATSQSS
+134 GNEAQATGS
-143 GQTVLG
+143 GSTVLG
-149 SRADGNGEYA
+149 AQAKAVQSDYV
-159 TAIGYLSEVN
+159 TAIGYNALALSKRSVLLGVN
-169 GSKGVAFGYQAG
+169 TYANGESAISIGDSANAAELGAMAIGRQAAASSSYAIAIGDRAQATKAQAVALGESAAATGAVSQAIGANSKSIGDYSNAIGAG
-181 AFGDSSIAIGSNAGS
+181 AVANNFKSTALGFKASANIDSSIALGS
-196 QGPNTIAF
+196 
-204 GTDSRATER
+204 
-213 GAIAIGYNSVSEIGD
+213 
-228 HGVAIGYA
+228 H
-236 AKTRG
+236 
-241 GVSLGKGSNSTAY
+241 
-254 SVALGMNSSATNEYS
+254 SVAE
-269 SAVGYGTQV
+269 
-278 IGRLG
+278 
-283 TTIGYEAQSK
+283 
-293 NGGTAIGAQSLA
+293 TAR
-305 DVGASLG
+305 DVG
-312 GYIPA
+312 GYIPK
-317 TKGVGT
+317 TKGTGS
-323 SSDEYFYS
+323 SSDTAFYS
-331 TAPAVSIGNA
+331 TAGALSIGDETA
-341 EKGFIA
+341 GYRR
-347 QINNVSAGSKDT
+347 QITNVSAGSKDT

-377 KVTVNTNQSSGN
+377 KVTVNKNQSSGN

-423 QKLGKIQ
+423 QKLGRIQ
-430 LLGTKRDSWLNQT
+430 LLGTKRGSWSNQS

-454 SSSYESNTG
+454 SSSYDSNTG
-463 NKRASSLSPST
+463 SKRASSLSPSS

-493 SAENGLLVGKPSD
+493 SADNGLLVGKPSD
-506 SGLIRISSTNIQ
+506 SGLIRISSTNIE

-597 LKGSGGLE
+597 LKGSESFE

-614 FTEENGPNG
+614 FTEENGSTG
-623 FINASGA
+623 FINAAGA

-657 FESGISIGAVGIDA
+657 FESGISIGAAGIDA
-671 NDLKITHVANAA
+671 NDLKITHLANATL
-683 FDDEAVNLGQLKAYS
+683 DDEAVNLGQLKAYS

-893 QIEVAPNSITLTEA
+893 QIAVAPNSITLTEA

-961 ETGVIGTT
+961 GTGVIGTT

-1238 SVMKGDGFRIGNTI
+1238 SVMKGDGFRIGTTI

>member
-1 MNRCF
+1 
-6 KIVFNKARGCLMVV
+6 MVV

-33 SVLVGAM
+33 SILMGAI
-40 IATAGLSFG
+40 IALTGFALSD
-49 TLTFAY
+49 LAVAW
-55 NNDTGHSE
+55 NNTGGHDENATIENGSAE
-63 YTEITNSTNAKA
+63 VDSAKDPHASTNS
-75 DPSKDYI
+75 DSDYSI
-82 LHSSDVNTDYTIL
+82 VM
-95 AGTDKFKAKA
+95 GTDLYKAQLK
-105 VNARFSIAIGAY
+105 NARHSIAIGSDSY
-117 STVSAGGSEV
+117 VGSSTGPSKV

-134 GNGATSQSS
+134 GNEAQATGS
-143 GQTVLG
+143 GSTVLG
-149 SRADGNGEYA
+149 AQAKAVQSDYV
-159 TAIGYLSEVN
+159 TAIGYNALALSKRSVLLGVN
-169 GSKGVAFGYQAG
+169 TYANGESAISIGDSANAAELGAMAIGRQAAASSTYAIAIGDRAQATKAQAVALGESAAATGAVSQAIGGNSKSIGDYSNAIGAG
-181 AFGDSSIAIGSNAGS
+181 AVANNFKSTALGFKASANIDSSIALGS
-196 QGPNTIAF
+196 
-204 GTDSRATER
+204 
-213 GAIAIGYNSVSEIGD
+213 
-228 HGVAIGYA
+228 H
-236 AKTRG
+236 
-241 GVSLGKGSNSTAY
+241 
-254 SVALGMNSSATNEYS
+254 SVAE
-269 SAVGYGTQV
+269 
-278 IGRLG
+278 
-283 TTIGYEAQSK
+283 
-293 NGGTAIGAQSLA
+293 TAR
-305 DVGASLG
+305 DVG
-312 GYIPA
+312 GYIPK
-317 TKGVGT
+317 TKGTGS
-323 SSDEYFYS
+323 SSDTAFYS
-331 TAPAVSIGNA
+331 TAGALSIGDETA
-341 EKGFIA
+341 GYRR
-347 QINNVSAGSKDT
+347 QITNVSAGSKDT

-377 KVTVNTNQSSGN
+377 KVTVNKNQSSGN

-423 QKLGKIQ
+423 QKLGRIQ
-430 LLGTKRDSWLNQT
+430 LLGTKRDSWSNQS

-454 SSSYESNTG
+454 SSSYDSNTG
-463 NKRASSLSPST
+463 SKRASSLSPSS

-493 SAENGLLVGKPSD
+493 SADNGLLVGKPSD
-506 SGLIRISSTNIQ
+506 SGLIRISSTNIE

-597 LKGSGGLE
+597 LKGSESFE

-614 FTEENGPNG
+614 FTEENGSTG
-623 FINASGA
+623 FINAAGA

-657 FESGISIGAVGIDA
+657 FESGISIGAAGIDA
-671 NDLKITHVANAA
+671 NDLKITHLANATL
-683 FDDEAVNLGQLKAYS
+683 DDEAVNLGQLKAYS

-842 AEAPADEGNLHLHSD
+842 AEAPVDEGNLHLHSD

-893 QIEVAPNSITLTEA
+893 QIAVAPNSITLTEA

-1003 DNLNLGSETAP
+1003 DNLNLGSDTAP
-1014 GSLTILGAEGKRA
+1014 GSLTILGEEGKRA
-1027 VLDASGLQVG
+1027 ELNASGLQVG

-1068 VKNDALQAGGNV
+1068 VKSDALQAGGNV

>member
-1 MNRCF
+1 
-6 KIVFNKARGCLMVV
+6 MVV

-33 SVLVGAM
+33 SILMGAI
-40 IATAGLSFG
+40 IALTGFALSD
-49 TLTFAY
+49 LAVAW
-55 NNDTGHSE
+55 NNTGGHDENATIENGSAE
-63 YTEITNSTNAKA
+63 VDSAKDPHASTNS
-75 DPSKDYI
+75 DSDYSI
-82 LHSSDVNTDYTIL
+82 VM
-95 AGTDKFKAKA
+95 GTDLYKAQLK
-105 VNARFSIAIGAY
+105 NARHSIAIGSDSY
-117 STVSAGGSEV
+117 VGSSTGPSKV

-134 GNGATSQSS
+134 GNEAQATGS
-143 GQTVLG
+143 GSTVLG
-149 SRADGNGEYA
+149 AQAKAVQSDYV
-159 TAIGYLSEVN
+159 TAIGYNALALSKRSVLLGVN
-169 GSKGVAFGYQAG
+169 TYANGESAISIGDSANAAELGAMAIGRQAAASSTYAIAIGDRAQATKAQAVALGESAAATGAVSQAIGANSKSIGDYSNAIGAG
-181 AFGDSSIAIGSNAGS
+181 AVANNFKSTALGFKASANIDSSIALGS
-196 QGPNTIAF
+196 
-204 GTDSRATER
+204 
-213 GAIAIGYNSVSEIGD
+213 
-228 HGVAIGYA
+228 H
-236 AKTRG
+236 
-241 GVSLGKGSNSTAY
+241 
-254 SVALGMNSSATNEYS
+254 SVAE
-269 SAVGYGTQV
+269 
-278 IGRLG
+278 
-283 TTIGYEAQSK
+283 
-293 NGGTAIGAQSLA
+293 TAR
-305 DVGASLG
+305 DVG
-312 GYIPA
+312 GYIPK
-317 TKGVGT
+317 TKGTGS
-323 SSDEYFYS
+323 SSDTAFYS
-331 TAPAVSIGNA
+331 TAGALSIGDETA
-341 EKGFIA
+341 GYRR
-347 QINNVSAGSKDT
+347 QITNVSAGSKDT

-377 KVTVNTNQSSGN
+377 KVTVNKNQSSGN

-423 QKLGKIQ
+423 QKLGRIQ
-430 LLGTKRDSWLNQT
+430 LLGTKRDSWSNQS

-454 SSSYESNTG
+454 SSSYDSNTG
-463 NKRASSLSPST
+463 SKRASSLSPSS

-493 SAENGLLVGKPSD
+493 SADNGLLVGKPSD
-506 SGLIRISSTNIQ
+506 SGLIRISSTNIE

-597 LKGSGGLE
+597 LKGSESFE

-614 FTEENGPNG
+614 FTEENGSTG
-623 FINASGA
+623 FINAAGA

-657 FESGISIGAVGIDA
+657 FESGISIGAAGIDA
-671 NDLKITHVANAA
+671 NDLKITHLANATL
-683 FDDEAVNLGQLKAYS
+683 DDEAVNLGQLKAYS

-893 QIEVAPNSITLTEA
+893 QIAVAPNSITLTEA

-1238 SVMKGDGFRIGNTI
+1238 SVMKGDGFRIGTTI

>member
-1 MNRCF
+1 
-6 KIVFNKARGCLMVV
+6 MVV

-33 SVLVGAM
+33 SILMGAI
-40 IATAGLSFG
+40 IALTGFALSD
-49 TLTFAY
+49 LAVAW
-55 NNDTGHSE
+55 NNTGGHDENATIENGSAE
-63 YTEITNSTNAKA
+63 VDSAKDPHASTNS
-75 DPSKDYI
+75 DSDYSI
-82 LHSSDVNTDYTIL
+82 VM
-95 AGTDKFKAKA
+95 GTDLYKAQLK
-105 VNARFSIAIGAY
+105 NARHSIAIGSDSY
-117 STVSAGGSEV
+117 VGSSTGPSKV

-134 GNGATSQSS
+134 GNEAQATGS
-143 GQTVLG
+143 GSTVLG
-149 SRADGNGEYA
+149 AQAKAVQSDYV
-159 TAIGYLSEVN
+159 TAIGYNALALSKRSVLLGVN
-169 GSKGVAFGYQAG
+169 TYANGESAISIGDSANAAELGAMAIGRQAAASSSYAIAIGDRAQATKAQAVALGQSAAATGAVSQAIGANSKSIGDYSNAIGAG
-181 AFGDSSIAIGSNAGS
+181 AVANNFKSTALGFKASANIDSSIALGS
-196 QGPNTIAF
+196 
-204 GTDSRATER
+204 
-213 GAIAIGYNSVSEIGD
+213 
-228 HGVAIGYA
+228 H
-236 AKTRG
+236 
-241 GVSLGKGSNSTAY
+241 
-254 SVALGMNSSATNEYS
+254 SVAE
-269 SAVGYGTQV
+269 
-278 IGRLG
+278 
-283 TTIGYEAQSK
+283 
-293 NGGTAIGAQSLA
+293 TAR
-305 DVGASLG
+305 DVG
-312 GYIPA
+312 GYIPK
-317 TKGVGT
+317 TKGTGS
-323 SSDEYFYS
+323 SSDTAFYS
-331 TAPAVSIGNA
+331 TAGALSIGDETA
-341 EKGFIA
+341 GYRR
-347 QINNVSAGSKDT
+347 QITNVSAGSKDT

-377 KVTVNTNQSSGN
+377 KVTVNKNQSSGN

-423 QKLGKIQ
+423 QKLGRIQ
-430 LLGTKRDSWLNQT
+430 LLGTKRDSWLNQS

-454 SSSYESNTG
+454 SSSYDSNAG
-463 NKRASSLSPST
+463 SKRASSLSPSS

-493 SAENGLLVGKPSD
+493 SADNGLLVGKPSD
-506 SGLIRISSTNIQ
+506 SGLIRISSTNIE

-597 LKGSGGLE
+597 LKGSESFE

-614 FTEENGPNG
+614 FTEENGSTG
-623 FINASGA
+623 FINAAGA

-657 FESGISIGAVGIDA
+657 FESGISIGAAGIDA
-671 NDLKITHVANAA
+671 NDLKITHLANATL
-683 FDDEAVNLGQLKAYS
+683 DDEAVNLGQLKAYS

-824 VNFGQVSGLLPTL
+824 VNFGQLSGLLPTL

-893 QIEVAPNSITLTEA
+893 QIAVAPNSITLTEA

>member
-1 MNRCF
+1 
-6 KIVFNKARGCLMVV
+6 MVV

-33 SVLVGAM
+33 SILMGAI
-40 IATAGLSFG
+40 IALTGFALSD
-49 TLTFAY
+49 LAVAW
-55 NNDTGHSE
+55 NNTGGHDENATIENGSAE
-63 YTEITNSTNAKA
+63 VDSAKDPHASTNS
-75 DPSKDYI
+75 DSDYSI
-82 LHSSDVNTDYTIL
+82 VM
-95 AGTDKFKAKA
+95 GTDLYKAQLK
-105 VNARFSIAIGAY
+105 NARHSIAIGSDSY
-117 STVSAGGSEV
+117 VGSSTGPSKV

-134 GNGATSQSS
+134 GNEAQATGS
-143 GQTVLG
+143 GSTVLG
-149 SRADGNGEYA
+149 AQAKAVQSDYV
-159 TAIGYLSEVN
+159 TAIGYNALALSKRSVLLGVN
-169 GSKGVAFGYQAG
+169 TYANGESAISI
-181 AFGDSSIAIGSNAGS
+181 GDSANAAEQGAMAIGRQAAASS
-196 QGPNTIAF
+196 TY
-204 GTDSRATER
+204 
-213 GAIAIGYNSVSEIGD
+213 AIAIGD
-228 HGVAIGYA
+228 RAQA
-236 AKTRG
+236 TKAQ
-241 GVSLGKGSNSTAY
+241 A
-254 SVALGMNSSATNEYS
+254 VALGDSAAATGAVSQAIGGNSKSIGDYS
-269 SAVGYGTQV
+269 
-278 IGRLG
+278 
-283 TTIGYEAQSK
+283 
-293 NGGTAIGAQSLA
+293 NAIGAGAVANNFKSTALGFKA
-305 DVGASLG
+305 SANIESSIALGSHSVAETARDVG
-312 GYIPA
+312 GYIPK
-317 TKGVGT
+317 TKGTGS
-323 SSDEYFYS
+323 SSDTAFYS
-331 TAPAVSIGNA
+331 TAGALSIGDETA
-341 EKGFIA
+341 GYRR
-347 QINNVSAGSKDT
+347 QITNVSAGSKDT

-377 KVTVNTNQSSGN
+377 KVTVNKNQASGN

-423 QKLGKIQ
+423 NKLGKIQ
-430 LLGTKRDSWLNQT
+430 LLGTKRDSWANQT

-463 NKRASSLSPST
+463 SKKASSLNSST

-488 KQTQL
+488 KQTKL
-493 SAENGLLVGKPSD
+493 SADNGLLVGMPSD
-506 SGLIRISSTNIQ
+506 PGLIRISSTNIE
-518 FGDKQ
+518 FGDKL

-587 GNETSSGQLT
+587 GNETSPGQLT
-597 LKGSGGLE
+597 LKGSESFE

-614 FTEENGPNG
+614 FTEENGSTG
-623 FINASGA
+623 FINAAGA

-657 FESGISIGAVGIDA
+657 FESGISIGAAGIDA
-671 NDLKITHVANAA
+671 NDLKITHLANATL
-683 FDDEAVNLGQLKAYS
+683 DDEAVNLGQLKAYS

-893 QIEVAPNSITLTEA
+893 QIAVAPNSITLTEA

-1204 DNSIKIGDLRLTG
+1204 DNSIKVGDLRLTG

-1449 GEAKLTGLV
+1449 GEGLV

>member
-1 MNRCF
+1 
-6 KIVFNKARGCLMVV
+6 MVV

-33 SVLVGAM
+33 SILMGAI
-40 IATAGLSFG
+40 IALTGFALSD
-49 TLTFAY
+49 LAVAW
-55 NNDTGHSE
+55 NNTGGHDENATIENGSAE
-63 YTEITNSTNAKA
+63 VDSAKDPHASTNS
-75 DPSKDYI
+75 DSDYSI
-82 LHSSDVNTDYTIL
+82 VM
-95 AGTDKFKAKA
+95 GTDLYKAQLK
-105 VNARFSIAIGAY
+105 NARHSIAIGSDSY
-117 STVSAGGSEV
+117 VGSSTGPSKV

-134 GNGATSQSS
+134 GNEAQATGS
-143 GQTVLG
+143 GSTVLG
-149 SRADGNGEYA
+149 AQAKAVQSDYV
-159 TAIGYLSEVN
+159 TAIGYNALALSKRSVLLGVN
-169 GSKGVAFGYQAG
+169 TYANGESAISI
-181 AFGDSSIAIGSNAGS
+181 GDSANAAEQGAMAIGRQAAASS
-196 QGPNTIAF
+196 TY
-204 GTDSRATER
+204 
-213 GAIAIGYNSVSEIGD
+213 AIAIGD
-228 HGVAIGYA
+228 RAQA
-236 AKTRG
+236 TKAQ
-241 GVSLGKGSNSTAY
+241 A
-254 SVALGMNSSATNEYS
+254 VALGDSAAATGAVSQAIGGNSKSIGDYS
-269 SAVGYGTQV
+269 
-278 IGRLG
+278 
-283 TTIGYEAQSK
+283 
-293 NGGTAIGAQSLA
+293 NAIGAGAVANNFKSTALGFKA
-305 DVGASLG
+305 SANIESSIALGSHSVAETARDVG
-312 GYIPA
+312 GYIPK
-317 TKGVGT
+317 TKGTGS
-323 SSDEYFYS
+323 SSDTAFYS
-331 TAPAVSIGNA
+331 TAGALSIGDETA
-341 EKGFIA
+341 GYRR
-347 QINNVSAGSKDT
+347 QITNVSAGSKDT

-377 KVTVNTNQSSGN
+377 KVTVNKNQSSGN

-423 QKLGKIQ
+423 QKLGRIQ
-430 LLGTKRDSWLNQT
+430 LLGTKRDSWSNQS

-454 SSSYESNTG
+454 SSSYDSNTG
-463 NKRASSLSPST
+463 SKRASSLSPSS

-493 SAENGLLVGKPSD
+493 SADNGLLVGKPSD
-506 SGLIRISSTNIQ
+506 SGLIRISSTNIE

-597 LKGSGGLE
+597 LKGSESFE

-614 FTEENGPNG
+614 FTEENGSTG
-623 FINASGA
+623 FINAAGA

-657 FESGISIGAVGIDA
+657 FESGISIGAAGIDA
-671 NDLKITHVANAA
+671 NDLKITHLANATL
-683 FDDEAVNLGQLKAYS
+683 DDEAVNLGQLKAYS

-873 IVLGRDGTAGQ
+873 IVLGRDGTDGQ

-893 QIEVAPNSITLTEA
+893 QIAVAPNSITLTEA

>member
-1 MNRCF
+1 
-6 KIVFNKARGCLMVV
+6 MVV

-33 SVLVGAM
+33 SILMGAI
-40 IATAGLSFG
+40 IALTGFALSD
-49 TLTFAY
+49 LAVAW
-55 NNDTGHSE
+55 NNTGGHDENATIENGSAE
-63 YTEITNSTNAKA
+63 VDSAKDPHASTNS
-75 DPSKDYI
+75 DSDYSI
-82 LHSSDVNTDYTIL
+82 VM
-95 AGTDKFKAKA
+95 GTDLYKAQLK
-105 VNARFSIAIGAY
+105 NARHSIAIGSDSY
-117 STVSAGGSEV
+117 VGSSTGPSKV

-134 GNGATSQSS
+134 GNEAQATGS
-143 GQTVLG
+143 GSTVLG
-149 SRADGNGEYA
+149 AQAKAVQSDYV
-159 TAIGYLSEVN
+159 TAIGYNALALSKRSVLLGVN
-169 GSKGVAFGYQAG
+169 TYANGESAISI
-181 AFGDSSIAIGSNAGS
+181 GDSANAAEQGAMAIGRQAAASS
-196 QGPNTIAF
+196 TY
-204 GTDSRATER
+204 
-213 GAIAIGYNSVSEIGD
+213 AIAIGD
-228 HGVAIGYA
+228 RAQA
-236 AKTRG
+236 TKAQ
-241 GVSLGKGSNSTAY
+241 A
-254 SVALGMNSSATNEYS
+254 VALGDSAAATGAVSQAIGGNSKSIGDYS
-269 SAVGYGTQV
+269 
-278 IGRLG
+278 
-283 TTIGYEAQSK
+283 
-293 NGGTAIGAQSLA
+293 NAIGAGAVANNFKSTALGFKA
-305 DVGASLG
+305 SANIESSIALGSHSVAETARDVG
-312 GYIPA
+312 GYIPK
-317 TKGVGT
+317 TKGTGS
-323 SSDEYFYS
+323 SSDTAFYS
-331 TAPAVSIGNA
+331 TAGALSIGDETA
-341 EKGFIA
+341 GYRR
-347 QINNVSAGSKDT
+347 QITNVSAGSKDT

-377 KVTVNTNQSSGN
+377 KVTVNKNQSSGN

-423 QKLGKIQ
+423 QKLGRIQ
-430 LLGTKRDSWLNQT
+430 LLGTKRDSWSNQS

-454 SSSYESNTG
+454 SSSYDSNTG
-463 NKRASSLSPST
+463 SKRASSLSPSS

-493 SAENGLLVGKPSD
+493 SADNGLLVGKPSD
-506 SGLIRISSTNIQ
+506 SGLIRISSTNIE

-597 LKGSGGLE
+597 LKGSESFE

-614 FTEENGPNG
+614 FTEENGSTG
-623 FINASGA
+623 FINAAGA

-657 FESGISIGAVGIDA
+657 FESGISIGAAGIDA
-671 NDLKITHVANAA
+671 NDLKITHLANATL
-683 FDDEAVNLGQLKAYS
+683 DDEAVNLGQLKAYS

-715 EARRPYVGNNILVQ
+715 EVRRPYVGNNILVQ

-873 IVLGRDGTAGQ
+873 IVLGRDGTDGQ

-893 QIEVAPNSITLTEA
+893 QIAVAPNSITLTEA

-1117 ITGLVDGE
+1117 ITGLIDGE

>member
-1 MNRCF
+1 
-6 KIVFNKARGCLMVV
+6 MVV

-33 SVLVGAM
+33 SILMGAI
-40 IATAGLSFG
+40 IALTGFALSD
-49 TLTFAY
+49 LAVAW
-55 NNDTGHSE
+55 NNTGGHDENATIENGSAE
-63 YTEITNSTNAKA
+63 VDSAKDPHASTNS
-75 DPSKDYI
+75 DSDYSI
-82 LHSSDVNTDYTIL
+82 VM
-95 AGTDKFKAKA
+95 GTDLYKAQLK
-105 VNARFSIAIGAY
+105 NARHSIAIGSDSY
-117 STVSAGGSEV
+117 VGSSTGPSKV

-134 GNGATSQSS
+134 GNEAQATGS
-143 GQTVLG
+143 GSTVLG
-149 SRADGNGEYA
+149 AQAKAVQSDYV
-159 TAIGYLSEVN
+159 TAIGYNALALSKRSVLLGVN
-169 GSKGVAFGYQAG
+169 TYANGESAISIGDSANAAELGAMAIGRQAAASSSYAIAIGDRAQATKVQAVALGQSAAATGAVSQAIGANSKSIGDYSNAIGAG
-181 AFGDSSIAIGSNAGS
+181 AVANNFKSTALGFKASANIDSSIALGS
-196 QGPNTIAF
+196 
-204 GTDSRATER
+204 
-213 GAIAIGYNSVSEIGD
+213 
-228 HGVAIGYA
+228 H
-236 AKTRG
+236 
-241 GVSLGKGSNSTAY
+241 
-254 SVALGMNSSATNEYS
+254 SVAE
-269 SAVGYGTQV
+269 
-278 IGRLG
+278 
-283 TTIGYEAQSK
+283 
-293 NGGTAIGAQSLA
+293 TAR
-305 DVGASLG
+305 DVG
-312 GYIPA
+312 GYIPK
-317 TKGVGT
+317 TKGTGS
-323 SSDEYFYS
+323 SSDTAFYS
-331 TAPAVSIGNA
+331 TAGALSIGDETA
-341 EKGFIA
+341 GYRR
-347 QINNVSAGSKDT
+347 QITNVSAGSKDT

-377 KVTVNTNQSSGN
+377 KVTVNKNQSSGN

-423 QKLGKIQ
+423 QKLGRIQ
-430 LLGTKRDSWLNQT
+430 LLGTKRDSWSNQS

-454 SSSYESNTG
+454 SSSYDSNTG
-463 NKRASSLSPST
+463 SKRASSLSPSS

-493 SAENGLLVGKPSD
+493 SADNGLLVGKPSD
-506 SGLIRISSTNIQ
+506 SGLIRISSTNIE

-597 LKGSGGLE
+597 LKGSESFE

-614 FTEENGPNG
+614 FTEENGSTG
-623 FINASGA
+623 FINAAGA

-657 FESGISIGAVGIDA
+657 FESGISIGAAGIDA
-671 NDLKITHVANAA
+671 NDLKITHLANATL
-683 FDDEAVNLGQLKAYS
+683 DDEAVNLGQLKAYS

-842 AEAPADEGNLHLHSD
+842 AEAPVDEGNLHLHSD

-893 QIEVAPNSITLTEA
+893 QIAVAPNSITLTEA

>member
-1 MNRCF
+1 
-6 KIVFNKARGCLMVV
+6 MVV

-33 SVLVGAM
+33 SILMGAI
-40 IATAGLSFG
+40 IALTGFALSD
-49 TLTFAY
+49 LAVAW
-55 NNDTGHSE
+55 NNTGGHDENATIENGSAE
-63 YTEITNSTNAKA
+63 VDSAKDPHASTNS
-75 DPSKDYI
+75 DSDYSI
-82 LHSSDVNTDYTIL
+82 VM
-95 AGTDKFKAKA
+95 GTDLYKAQLK
-105 VNARFSIAIGAY
+105 NARHSIAIGSDSY
-117 STVSAGGSEV
+117 VGSSTGPSKV

-134 GNGATSQSS
+134 GNEAQATGS
-143 GQTVLG
+143 GSTVLG
-149 SRADGNGEYA
+149 AQAKAVQSDYV
-159 TAIGYLSEVN
+159 TAIGYNALALSKRSVLLGVN
-169 GSKGVAFGYQAG
+169 TYANGESAISIGDSANAAELGAMAIGRQAAASSSYAIAIGDRAQATKAQAVALGQSAAATGAVSQAIGANSKSIGDYSNAIGAG
-181 AFGDSSIAIGSNAGS
+181 AVANNFKSTALGFKASANIDSSIALGS
-196 QGPNTIAF
+196 
-204 GTDSRATER
+204 
-213 GAIAIGYNSVSEIGD
+213 
-228 HGVAIGYA
+228 H
-236 AKTRG
+236 
-241 GVSLGKGSNSTAY
+241 
-254 SVALGMNSSATNEYS
+254 SVAE
-269 SAVGYGTQV
+269 
-278 IGRLG
+278 
-283 TTIGYEAQSK
+283 
-293 NGGTAIGAQSLA
+293 TAR
-305 DVGASLG
+305 DVG
-312 GYIPA
+312 GYIPK
-317 TKGVGT
+317 TKGTGS
-323 SSDEYFYS
+323 SSDTAFYS
-331 TAPAVSIGNA
+331 TAGALSIGDETA
-341 EKGFIA
+341 GYRR
-347 QINNVSAGSKDT
+347 QITNVSAGSKDT

-377 KVTVNTNQSSGN
+377 KVTVNKNQASGN

-423 QKLGKIQ
+423 QKLGRIQ
-430 LLGTKRDSWLNQT
+430 LLGTKRDSWSNQS

-454 SSSYESNTG
+454 SSSYDSNTG
-463 NKRASSLSPST
+463 SKRASSLSPSS

-493 SAENGLLVGKPSD
+493 SADNGLLVGKPSD
-506 SGLIRISSTNIQ
+506 SGLIRISSTNIE

-587 GNETSSGQLT
+587 GNETSPGQLT
-597 LKGSGGLE
+597 LKGSESFE

-614 FTEENGPNG
+614 FTEENGSTG
-623 FINASGA
+623 FINAAGA

-657 FESGISIGAVGIDA
+657 FESGISIGAAGIDA
-671 NDLKITHVANAA
+671 NDLKITHLANAA

-729 RNKDPQGRTVYDL
+729 RNKDPQGRTVYDF

-893 QIEVAPNSITLTEA
+893 QIAVAPNSITLTEA

-1534 ADAVAYVAGKNISIQ
+1534 ADAVAYAAGKNISIQ

-1674 AAGGTFGGES
+1674 ATGGTFGGES

>member
-1 MNRCF
+1 
-6 KIVFNKARGCLMVV
+6 MVV

-33 SVLVGAM
+33 SILMGAI
-40 IATAGLSFG
+40 IALTGFALSD
-49 TLTFAY
+49 LAVAW
-55 NNDTGHSE
+55 NNTGGHDENATIENGSAE
-63 YTEITNSTNAKA
+63 VDSAKDPHASTNS
-75 DPSKDYI
+75 DSDYSI
-82 LHSSDVNTDYTIL
+82 VM
-95 AGTDKFKAKA
+95 GTDLYKAQLK
-105 VNARFSIAIGAY
+105 NARHSIAIGSDSY
-117 STVSAGGSEV
+117 VGSSTGPSKV

-134 GNGATSQSS
+134 GNEAQATGS
-143 GQTVLG
+143 GSTVLG
-149 SRADGNGEYA
+149 AQAKAVQSDYV
-159 TAIGYLSEVN
+159 TAIGYNALALSKRSVLLGVN
-169 GSKGVAFGYQAG
+169 TYANGESAISIGDSANAAELGAMAIGRQAAASSSYAIAIGDRAQATKAQAVALGQSAAATGAVSQAIGANSKSIGDYSNAIGAG
-181 AFGDSSIAIGSNAGS
+181 AVANNFKSTALGFKASANIDSSIALGS
-196 QGPNTIAF
+196 
-204 GTDSRATER
+204 
-213 GAIAIGYNSVSEIGD
+213 
-228 HGVAIGYA
+228 H
-236 AKTRG
+236 
-241 GVSLGKGSNSTAY
+241 
-254 SVALGMNSSATNEYS
+254 SVAE
-269 SAVGYGTQV
+269 
-278 IGRLG
+278 
-283 TTIGYEAQSK
+283 
-293 NGGTAIGAQSLA
+293 TAR
-305 DVGASLG
+305 DVG
-312 GYIPA
+312 GYIPK
-317 TKGVGT
+317 TKGTGS
-323 SSDEYFYS
+323 SSDTAFYS
-331 TAPAVSIGNA
+331 TAGALSIGDETA
-341 EKGFIA
+341 GYRR
-347 QINNVSAGSKDT
+347 QITNVSAGSKDT

-377 KVTVNTNQSSGN
+377 KVTVNKNQSSGN

-423 QKLGKIQ
+423 QKLGRIQ
-430 LLGTKRDSWLNQT
+430 LLGTKRDSWSNQS
-443 DYDTRIQYDGF
+443 DYNTRIQYDGF
-454 SSSYESNTG
+454 SSSYDSNTG
-463 NKRASSLSPST
+463 SKRASSLSPSS

-493 SAENGLLVGKPSD
+493 SSENGLLVGKPSD
-506 SGLIRISSTNIQ
+506 SGLIRISSTNIE

-577 NVKLSDQVVL
+577 NVKLSDKVVL

-657 FESGISIGAVGIDA
+657 FESGISIGAAGIDA
-671 NDLKITHVANAA
+671 NDLKITHLANAA

-893 QIEVAPNSITLTEA
+893 QIAVAPNSITLTEA

-1291 AVNFGQVKDL
+1291 AVNFGQVKEL

>member
-1 MNRCF
+1 
-6 KIVFNKARGCLMVV
+6 MVV

-33 SVLVGAM
+33 SILMGAI
-40 IATAGLSFG
+40 IALTGFALSD
-49 TLTFAY
+49 LAVAW
-55 NNDTGHSE
+55 NNTGGHDENATIENGSAE
-63 YTEITNSTNAKA
+63 VDSAKDPHASTNS
-75 DPSKDYI
+75 DSDYSI
-82 LHSSDVNTDYTIL
+82 VM
-95 AGTDKFKAKA
+95 GTDLYKAQLK
-105 VNARFSIAIGAY
+105 NARHSIAIGSDSY
-117 STVSAGGSEV
+117 VGSSTGPSKV

-134 GNGATSQSS
+134 GNEAQATGS
-143 GQTVLG
+143 GSTVLG
-149 SRADGNGEYA
+149 AQAKAVQSDYV
-159 TAIGYLSEVN
+159 TAIGYNALALSKRSVLLGVN
-169 GSKGVAFGYQAG
+169 TYANGESAISIGDSANAAELGAMAIGRQAAASSSYAIAIGDRAQATKAQAVALGESAAATGAVSQAIGANSKSIGDYSNAIGAG
-181 AFGDSSIAIGSNAGS
+181 AVANNFKSTALGFKASANIDSSIALGS
-196 QGPNTIAF
+196 
-204 GTDSRATER
+204 
-213 GAIAIGYNSVSEIGD
+213 
-228 HGVAIGYA
+228 H
-236 AKTRG
+236 
-241 GVSLGKGSNSTAY
+241 
-254 SVALGMNSSATNEYS
+254 SVAE
-269 SAVGYGTQV
+269 
-278 IGRLG
+278 
-283 TTIGYEAQSK
+283 
-293 NGGTAIGAQSLA
+293 TAR
-305 DVGASLG
+305 DVG
-312 GYIPA
+312 GYIPK
-317 TKGVGT
+317 TKGTGS
-323 SSDEYFYS
+323 SSDTAFYS
-331 TAPAVSIGNA
+331 TAGALSIGDETA
-341 EKGFIA
+341 GYRR
-347 QINNVSAGSKDT
+347 QITNVSAGSKDT

-377 KVTVNTNQSSGN
+377 KVTVNKNQSSGN

-423 QKLGKIQ
+423 QKLGRIQ
-430 LLGTKRDSWLNQT
+430 LLGTKRDSWSNQS

-454 SSSYESNTG
+454 SSSYDSNTG
-463 NKRASSLSPST
+463 SKRASSLSPSS
-474 LTFNS
+474 LTFNR

-493 SAENGLLVGKPSD
+493 SADNGLLVGKPSD
-506 SGLIRISSTNIQ
+506 SGLIRISSTNIE

-597 LKGSGGLE
+597 LKGSESFE

-614 FTEENGPNG
+614 FTEENGSTG
-623 FINASGA
+623 FINAAGA

-657 FESGISIGAVGIDA
+657 FESGISIGAAGIDA
-671 NDLKITHVANAA
+671 NDLKITHLANATL
-683 FDDEAVNLGQLKAYS
+683 DDEAVNLGQLKAYS

-893 QIEVAPNSITLTEA
+893 QIAVAPNSITLTEA

-929 GVNVA
+929 AVNVA

-1238 SVMKGDGFRIGNTI
+1238 SVMKGDGFRIGTTI

>member
-1 MNRCF
+1 
-6 KIVFNKARGCLMVV
+6 MVV

-33 SVLVGAM
+33 SILMGAI
-40 IATAGLSFG
+40 IALTGFALSD
-49 TLTFAY
+49 LAVAW
-55 NNDTGHSE
+55 NNTGGHDENATIENGSAE
-63 YTEITNSTNAKA
+63 VDSAKDPHASTNS
-75 DPSKDYI
+75 DSDYSI
-82 LHSSDVNTDYTIL
+82 VM
-95 AGTDKFKAKA
+95 GTDLYKAQLK
-105 VNARFSIAIGAY
+105 NARHSIAIGSDSY
-117 STVSAGGSEV
+117 VGSSTGPSKV

-134 GNGATSQSS
+134 GNEAQATGS
-143 GQTVLG
+143 GSTVLG
-149 SRADGNGEYA
+149 AQAKAVQSDYV
-159 TAIGYLSEVN
+159 TAIGYNALALSKRSVLLGVN
-169 GSKGVAFGYQAG
+169 TYANGESAISIGDSANAAELGAMAIGRQAAASSSYAIAIGDRAQATKAQAVALGQSAAATGAVSQAIGANSKSIGDYSNAIGAG
-181 AFGDSSIAIGSNAGS
+181 AVANNFKSTALGFKASANIDSSIALGS
-196 QGPNTIAF
+196 
-204 GTDSRATER
+204 
-213 GAIAIGYNSVSEIGD
+213 
-228 HGVAIGYA
+228 H
-236 AKTRG
+236 
-241 GVSLGKGSNSTAY
+241 
-254 SVALGMNSSATNEYS
+254 SVAE
-269 SAVGYGTQV
+269 
-278 IGRLG
+278 
-283 TTIGYEAQSK
+283 
-293 NGGTAIGAQSLA
+293 TAR
-305 DVGASLG
+305 DVG
-312 GYIPA
+312 GYIPK
-317 TKGVGT
+317 TKGTGS
-323 SSDEYFYS
+323 SSDTAFYS
-331 TAPAVSIGNA
+331 TAGALSIGDETA
-341 EKGFIA
+341 GYRR
-347 QINNVSAGSKDT
+347 QITNVSAGSKDT

-377 KVTVNTNQSSGN
+377 KVTVNKNQSSGN

-423 QKLGKIQ
+423 QKLGRIQ
-430 LLGTKRDSWLNQT
+430 LLGTKRDSWSNQS

-454 SSSYESNTG
+454 SSSYDSNTG
-463 NKRASSLSPST
+463 SKRASSLSPSS

-493 SAENGLLVGKPSD
+493 SADNGLLVGKPSD
-506 SGLIRISSTNIQ
+506 SGLIRISSTNIE

-536 VNLGQVKSLLPMLTV
+536 VNLGQVKTLLPMLTV

-597 LKGSGGLE
+597 LKGSESFE

-614 FTEENGPNG
+614 FTEENGSTG
-623 FINASGA
+623 FINAAGA

-657 FESGISIGAVGIDA
+657 FESGISIGAAGIDA
-671 NDLKITHVANAA
+671 NDLKITHLANATL
-683 FDDEAVNLGQLKAYS
+683 DDEAVNLGQLKAYS

-893 QIEVAPNSITLTEA
+893 QIAVAPNSITLTEA

-929 GVNVA
+929 SVNVA

>member
-1 MNRCF
+1 
-6 KIVFNKARGCLMVV
+6 MVV

-33 SVLVGAM
+33 SILMGAI
-40 IATAGLSFG
+40 IALTGFALSD
-49 TLTFAY
+49 LAVAW
-55 NNDTGHSE
+55 NNTGGHDENATIENGSAE
-63 YTEITNSTNAKA
+63 VDSAKDPHASTNS
-75 DPSKDYI
+75 DSDYSI
-82 LHSSDVNTDYTIL
+82 VM
-95 AGTDKFKAKA
+95 GTDLYKAQLK
-105 VNARFSIAIGAY
+105 NARHSIAIGSDSY
-117 STVSAGGSEV
+117 VGSSTGPSKV

-134 GNGATSQSS
+134 GNEAQATGS
-143 GQTVLG
+143 GSTVLG
-149 SRADGNGEYA
+149 AQAKAVQSDYV
-159 TAIGYLSEVN
+159 TAIGYNALALSKRSVLLGVN
-169 GSKGVAFGYQAG
+169 TYANGESAISIGDSANAAELGAMAIGRQAAASSSYAIAIGDRAQATKAQAVALGQSAAATGAVSQAIGANSKSIGDYSNAIGAG
-181 AFGDSSIAIGSNAGS
+181 AVANNFKSTALGFKASANIDSSIALGS
-196 QGPNTIAF
+196 
-204 GTDSRATER
+204 
-213 GAIAIGYNSVSEIGD
+213 
-228 HGVAIGYA
+228 H
-236 AKTRG
+236 
-241 GVSLGKGSNSTAY
+241 
-254 SVALGMNSSATNEYS
+254 SVAE
-269 SAVGYGTQV
+269 
-278 IGRLG
+278 
-283 TTIGYEAQSK
+283 
-293 NGGTAIGAQSLA
+293 TAR
-305 DVGASLG
+305 DVG
-312 GYIPA
+312 GYIPK
-317 TKGVGT
+317 TKGTGS
-323 SSDEYFYS
+323 SSDTAFYS
-331 TAPAVSIGNA
+331 TAGALSIGDETA
-341 EKGFIA
+341 GYRR
-347 QINNVSAGSKDT
+347 QITNVSAGSKDT

-377 KVTVNTNQSSGN
+377 KVTVNKNQASGN

-423 QKLGKIQ
+423 NKLGKIQ
-430 LLGTKRDSWLNQT
+430 LLGTKRDSWANQT

-463 NKRASSLSPST
+463 SKRASSLSPSS

-493 SAENGLLVGKPSD
+493 SADNGLLVGKPSD
-506 SGLIRISSTNIQ
+506 SGLIRISSTNIE

-597 LKGSGGLE
+597 LKGSESFE

-614 FTEENGPNG
+614 FTEENGSTG
-623 FINASGA
+623 FINAAGA

-657 FESGISIGAVGIDA
+657 FESGISIGAAGIDA
-671 NDLKITHVANAA
+671 NDLKITHLANATL
-683 FDDEAVNLGQLKAYS
+683 DDEAVNLGQLKAYS

-893 QIEVAPNSITLTEA
+893 QIAVAPNSITLTEA

-1167 KVYTVRLADVLSFKD
+1167 KVYPVRLADVLSFKD

>member
-1 MNRCF
+1 
-6 KIVFNKARGCLMVV
+6 MVV

-33 SVLVGAM
+33 SILMGAI
-40 IATAGLSFG
+40 IALTGFALSD
-49 TLTFAY
+49 LAVAW
-55 NNDTGHSE
+55 NNTGGHDENATIENGSAE
-63 YTEITNSTNAKA
+63 VDSAKDPHASTNS
-75 DPSKDYI
+75 DSDYSI
-82 LHSSDVNTDYTIL
+82 VM
-95 AGTDKFKAKA
+95 GTDLYKAQLK
-105 VNARFSIAIGAY
+105 NARHSIAIGSDSY
-117 STVSAGGSEV
+117 VGSSTGPSKV

-134 GNGATSQSS
+134 GNEAQATGS
-143 GQTVLG
+143 GSTVLG
-149 SRADGNGEYA
+149 AQAKAVQSDYV
-159 TAIGYLSEVN
+159 TAIGYNALALSKRSVLLGVN
-169 GSKGVAFGYQAG
+169 TYANGESAISIGDSANAAELGAMAIGRQAAASSTYAIAIGDRAQATKAQAVALGDSAAATGAVSQAIGANSKSRGDYSNAIGAG
-181 AFGDSSIAIGSNAGS
+181 AVANNFKSTALGYMASANIDSSIALGS
-196 QGPNTIAF
+196 
-204 GTDSRATER
+204 
-213 GAIAIGYNSVSEIGD
+213 
-228 HGVAIGYA
+228 H
-236 AKTRG
+236 
-241 GVSLGKGSNSTAY
+241 
-254 SVALGMNSSATNEYS
+254 SVAE
-269 SAVGYGTQV
+269 
-278 IGRLG
+278 
-283 TTIGYEAQSK
+283 
-293 NGGTAIGAQSLA
+293 TAR
-305 DVGASLG
+305 DVG
-312 GYIPA
+312 GYIPK
-317 TKGVGT
+317 TKGTGS
-323 SSDEYFYS
+323 SSDTAFYS
-331 TAPAVSIGNA
+331 TAGALSIGDETA
-341 EKGFIA
+341 GYRR
-347 QINNVSAGSKDT
+347 QITNVSAGSKDT

-377 KVTVNTNQSSGN
+377 KVTVNKNQASGN

-423 QKLGKIQ
+423 NKLGKIQ
-430 LLGTKRDSWLNQT
+430 LLGTKRDSWANQT
-443 DYDTRIQYDGF
+443 NYDTRIQYDGF
-454 SSSYESNTG
+454 SSSYDSNTG
-463 NKRASSLSPST
+463 SKRASSLSPSS

-493 SAENGLLVGKPSD
+493 SADNGLLVGKPSD
-506 SGLIRISSTNIQ
+506 SGLIRISSTNIE

-597 LKGSGGLE
+597 LKGSESFE

-614 FTEENGPNG
+614 FTEENGSTG
-623 FINASGA
+623 FINAAGA

-657 FESGISIGAVGIDA
+657 FESGISIGAAGIDA
-671 NDLKITHVANAA
+671 NDLKITHLANATL
-683 FDDEAVNLGQLKAYS
+683 DDEAVNLGQLKAYS

-893 QIEVAPNSITLTEA
+893 QIAVAPNSITLTEA

>member
-1 MNRCF
+1 
-6 KIVFNKARGCLMVV
+6 MVV

-33 SVLVGAM
+33 SILMGAI
-40 IATAGLSFG
+40 IALTGFALSD
-49 TLTFAY
+49 LAVAW
-55 NNDTGHSE
+55 NNTGGHDENATIENGSAE
-63 YTEITNSTNAKA
+63 VDSAKDPHASTNS
-75 DPSKDYI
+75 DSDYSI
-82 LHSSDVNTDYTIL
+82 VM
-95 AGTDKFKAKA
+95 GTDLYKAQLK
-105 VNARFSIAIGAY
+105 NARHSIAIGSDSY
-117 STVSAGGSEV
+117 VGSSTGPSKV

-134 GNGATSQSS
+134 GNEAQATGS
-143 GQTVLG
+143 GSTVLG
-149 SRADGNGEYA
+149 AQAKAVQSDYV
-159 TAIGYLSEVN
+159 TAIGYNALALSKRSVLLGVN
-169 GSKGVAFGYQAG
+169 TYANGESAISIGDSANAAELGAMAIGRQAAASSSYAIAIGDRAQATKAQAVALGQSAAATGAVSQAIGANSKSIGDYSNAIGAG
-181 AFGDSSIAIGSNAGS
+181 AVANNFKSTALGFKASANIDSSIALGS
-196 QGPNTIAF
+196 
-204 GTDSRATER
+204 
-213 GAIAIGYNSVSEIGD
+213 
-228 HGVAIGYA
+228 H
-236 AKTRG
+236 
-241 GVSLGKGSNSTAY
+241 
-254 SVALGMNSSATNEYS
+254 SVAE
-269 SAVGYGTQV
+269 
-278 IGRLG
+278 
-283 TTIGYEAQSK
+283 
-293 NGGTAIGAQSLA
+293 TAR
-305 DVGASLG
+305 DVG
-312 GYIPA
+312 GYIPK
-317 TKGVGT
+317 TKGTGS
-323 SSDEYFYS
+323 SSDTAFYS
-331 TAPAVSIGNA
+331 TAGALSIGDETA
-341 EKGFIA
+341 GYRR
-347 QINNVSAGSKDT
+347 QITNVSAGSKDT

-377 KVTVNTNQSSGN
+377 KVTVNKNQSSGN

-423 QKLGKIQ
+423 QKLGRIQ
-430 LLGTKRDSWLNQT
+430 LLGTKRDSWSNQS

-454 SSSYESNTG
+454 SSSYDSNTG
-463 NKRASSLSPST
+463 SKRASSLSPSS

-493 SAENGLLVGKPSD
+493 SADNGLLVGKPSD
-506 SGLIRISSTNIQ
+506 SGLIRISSTNIE
-518 FGDKQ
+518 FGDKL

-587 GNETSSGQLT
+587 GNETSPGQLT
-597 LKGSGGLE
+597 LKGSESFE

-614 FTEENGPNG
+614 FTEENGSTG
-623 FINASGA
+623 FINAAGA

-657 FESGISIGAVGIDA
+657 FESGISIGAAGIDA
-671 NDLKITHVANAA
+671 NDLKITHLANAA

-842 AEAPADEGNLHLHSD
+842 AEAPVDEGNLHLHSD

-873 IVLGRDGTAGQ
+873 IVLGRDGTVGQ

-893 QIEVAPNSITLTEA
+893 QIAVAPNSITLTEA

-1003 DNLNLGSETAP
+1003 DNLNLGSDTAP
-1014 GSLTILGAEGKRA
+1014 GSLTILGEEGKRA
-1027 VLDASGLQVG
+1027 ELNASGLQVG

-1068 VKNDALQAGGNV
+1068 VKSDALQAGGNV

>member
-1 MNRCF
+1 
-6 KIVFNKARGCLMVV
+6 MVV

-33 SVLVGAM
+33 SILMGAI
-40 IATAGLSFG
+40 IALTGFALSD
-49 TLTFAY
+49 LAVAW
-55 NNDTGHSE
+55 NNTGGHDENATIENGSAE
-63 YTEITNSTNAKA
+63 VDSAKDPHASTNS
-75 DPSKDYI
+75 DSDYSI
-82 LHSSDVNTDYTIL
+82 VM
-95 AGTDKFKAKA
+95 GTDLYKAQLK
-105 VNARFSIAIGAY
+105 NARHSIAIGSDSY
-117 STVSAGGSEV
+117 VGSSTGPSKV

-134 GNGATSQSS
+134 GNEAQATGS
-143 GQTVLG
+143 GSTVLG
-149 SRADGNGEYA
+149 AQAKAVQSDYV
-159 TAIGYLSEVN
+159 TAIGYNALALSKRSVLLGVN
-169 GSKGVAFGYQAG
+169 TYANGESAISIGDSANAAELGAMAIGRQAAASSSYAIAIGDRAQATKAQAVALGQSAAATGVVSQAIGAHSKSIGDYSNAIGVG
-181 AFGDSSIAIGSNAGS
+181 AVANNFKSTALGFKASANIDSSIALGS
-196 QGPNTIAF
+196 
-204 GTDSRATER
+204 
-213 GAIAIGYNSVSEIGD
+213 
-228 HGVAIGYA
+228 H
-236 AKTRG
+236 
-241 GVSLGKGSNSTAY
+241 
-254 SVALGMNSSATNEYS
+254 SVAE
-269 SAVGYGTQV
+269 
-278 IGRLG
+278 
-283 TTIGYEAQSK
+283 
-293 NGGTAIGAQSLA
+293 TAR
-305 DVGASLG
+305 DVG
-312 GYIPA
+312 GYIPK
-317 TKGVGT
+317 TKGTGS
-323 SSDEYFYS
+323 SSDTAFYS
-331 TAPAVSIGNA
+331 TAGALSIGDETA
-341 EKGFIA
+341 GYRR
-347 QINNVSAGSKDT
+347 QITNVSAGSKDT

-377 KVTVNTNQSSGN
+377 KVTVNKNQASGN

-423 QKLGKIQ
+423 NKLGKIQ
-430 LLGTKRDSWLNQT
+430 LLGTKRDSWANQT

-463 NKRASSLSPST
+463 SKKASSLNPST

-488 KQTQL
+488 KQTKL
-493 SAENGLLVGKPSD
+493 SADNGLLVGMPSD
-506 SGLIRISSTNIQ
+506 PGLIRISSTNIE
-518 FGDKQ
+518 FGDKL

-587 GNETSSGQLT
+587 GNETSPGQLT
-597 LKGSGGLE
+597 LKGSESFE

-614 FTEENGPNG
+614 FTEENGSTG
-623 FINASGA
+623 FINAAGA

-657 FESGISIGAVGIDA
+657 FESGISIGTAGIDA
-671 NDLKITHVANAA
+671 NDLKITHLANATL
-683 FDDEAVNLGQLKAYS
+683 DDEAVNLGQLKAYS

-873 IVLGRDGTAGQ
+873 IVLGRDGTAGL

-893 QIEVAPNSITLTEA
+893 QIAVAPNSITLTEA

-1167 KVYTVRLADVLSFKD
+1167 KVYTVRLTDVLSFKD

-1471 LQAFYEYVES
+1471 LQAFYEYVAS

-1593 KSETGPRISSG
+1593 KSGTGPRISSG

>member
-1 MNRCF
+1 
-6 KIVFNKARGCLMVV
+6 MVV

-33 SVLVGAM
+33 SILMGAI
-40 IATAGLSFG
+40 IALTGFALSD
-49 TLTFAY
+49 LAVAW
-55 NNDTGHSE
+55 NNTGGHDENATIENGSAE
-63 YTEITNSTNAKA
+63 VDSAKDPHASTNS
-75 DPSKDYI
+75 DSDYSI
-82 LHSSDVNTDYTIL
+82 VM
-95 AGTDKFKAKA
+95 GTDLYKAQLK
-105 VNARFSIAIGAY
+105 NARHSIAIGSDSY
-117 STVSAGGSEV
+117 VGSSTGPSKV

-134 GNGATSQSS
+134 GNEAQATGS
-143 GQTVLG
+143 GSTVLG
-149 SRADGNGEYA
+149 AQAKAIQSDYV
-159 TAIGYLSEVN
+159 TAIGYNALALSKRSVLLGVN
-169 GSKGVAFGYQAG
+169 TYANGESAISI
-181 AFGDSSIAIGSNAGS
+181 GDSANAAEQGAMAIGRQAAASS
-196 QGPNTIAF
+196 TY
-204 GTDSRATER
+204 
-213 GAIAIGYNSVSEIGD
+213 AIAIGD
-228 HGVAIGYA
+228 RAQA
-236 AKTRG
+236 TKAQ
-241 GVSLGKGSNSTAY
+241 A
-254 SVALGMNSSATNEYS
+254 VALGDSAAATGAVSQAIGENSKSIGDYS
-269 SAVGYGTQV
+269 
-278 IGRLG
+278 
-283 TTIGYEAQSK
+283 
-293 NGGTAIGAQSLA
+293 NAIGAGAVANNFKSTALGFKA
-305 DVGASLG
+305 SANIESSIALGSHSVAETARDVG
-312 GYIPA
+312 GYIPK
-317 TKGVGT
+317 TKGTGS
-323 SSDEYFYS
+323 SSDTAFYS
-331 TAPAVSIGNA
+331 TAGALSIGDETA
-341 EKGFIA
+341 GYRR
-347 QINNVSAGSKDT
+347 QITNVSAGSKDT

-377 KVTVNTNQSSGN
+377 KVTVNKNQSSGN

-423 QKLGKIQ
+423 QKLGRIQ
-430 LLGTKRDSWLNQT
+430 LLGTKRDSWSNQS
-443 DYDTRIQYDGF
+443 DYDTRIQYNGF
-454 SSSYESNTG
+454 SSSYDSNTG
-463 NKRASSLSPST
+463 SKRASSLSPSS

-493 SAENGLLVGKPSD
+493 SADNGLLVGKPSD
-506 SGLIRISSTNIQ
+506 SGLIRISSTNIE

-597 LKGSGGLE
+597 LKGSESFE

-614 FTEENGPNG
+614 FTEENGSTG
-623 FINASGA
+623 FINAAGA

-657 FESGISIGAVGIDA
+657 FESGISIGAAGIDA
-671 NDLKITHVANAA
+671 NDLKITHLANATL
-683 FDDEAVNLGQLKAYS
+683 DDEAVNLGQLKAYS

-873 IVLGRDGTAGQ
+873 IVLGRDGTDGQ

-893 QIEVAPNSITLTEA
+893 QIAVAPNSITLTEA

>member
-1 MNRCF
+1 
-6 KIVFNKARGCLMVV
+6 MVV

-33 SVLVGAM
+33 SILMGAI
-40 IATAGLSFG
+40 IALTGFALSD
-49 TLTFAY
+49 LAVAW
-55 NNDTGHSE
+55 NNTGGHDENATIENGSAE
-63 YTEITNSTNAKA
+63 VDSAKDPHASTNS
-75 DPSKDYI
+75 DSDYSI
-82 LHSSDVNTDYTIL
+82 VM
-95 AGTDKFKAKA
+95 GTDLYKAQLK
-105 VNARFSIAIGAY
+105 NARHSIAIGSDSY
-117 STVSAGGSEV
+117 VGSSTGPSKV

-134 GNGATSQSS
+134 GNEAQATGS
-143 GQTVLG
+143 GSTVLG
-149 SRADGNGEYA
+149 AQAKAVQSDYV
-159 TAIGYLSEVN
+159 TAIGYNALALSKRSVLLGVN
-169 GSKGVAFGYQAG
+169 TYANGESAISIGDSANAAELGAMAIGRQAAASSSYAIAIGDRAQATKAQAVALGQSAAATGAVSQAIGANSKSIGDYSNAIGAG
-181 AFGDSSIAIGSNAGS
+181 AVANNFKSTALGFKASANIDSSIALGS
-196 QGPNTIAF
+196 
-204 GTDSRATER
+204 
-213 GAIAIGYNSVSEIGD
+213 
-228 HGVAIGYA
+228 H
-236 AKTRG
+236 
-241 GVSLGKGSNSTAY
+241 
-254 SVALGMNSSATNEYS
+254 SVAE
-269 SAVGYGTQV
+269 
-278 IGRLG
+278 
-283 TTIGYEAQSK
+283 
-293 NGGTAIGAQSLA
+293 TAR
-305 DVGASLG
+305 DVG
-312 GYIPA
+312 GYIPK
-317 TKGVGT
+317 TKGTGS
-323 SSDEYFYS
+323 SSDTAFYS
-331 TAPAVSIGNA
+331 TAGALSIGDETA
-341 EKGFIA
+341 GYRR
-347 QINNVSAGSKDT
+347 QITNVSAGSKDT

-377 KVTVNTNQSSGN
+377 KVTVNKNQSSGN

-423 QKLGKIQ
+423 QKLGRIQ
-430 LLGTKRDSWLNQT
+430 LLGTKRDSWSNQS

-454 SSSYESNTG
+454 SSSYDSNTG
-463 NKRASSLSPST
+463 SKRASSLSPSS

-493 SAENGLLVGKPSD
+493 SADNGLLVGKPSD
-506 SGLIRISSTNIQ
+506 SGLIRISSTNIE

-597 LKGSGGLE
+597 LKGSESFE

-614 FTEENGPNG
+614 FTEENGSTG
-623 FINASGA
+623 FINAAGA

-657 FESGISIGAVGIDA
+657 FESGISIGAAGIDA
-671 NDLKITHVANAA
+671 NDLKITHLANATL
-683 FDDEAVNLGQLKAYS
+683 DDEAVNLGQLKAYS

-842 AEAPADEGNLHLHSD
+842 AEAPVDEGNLHLHSD

-893 QIEVAPNSITLTEA
+893 QIAVAPNSITLTEA

-1003 DNLNLGSETAP
+1003 DNLNLGSDTAP
-1014 GSLTILGAEGKRA
+1014 GSLTILGEEGKRA
-1027 VLDASGLQVG
+1027 ELNASGLQVG

-1068 VKNDALQAGGNV
+1068 VKSDALQAGGNV

>member
-1 MNRCF
+1 
-6 KIVFNKARGCLMVV
+6 MVV

-33 SVLVGAM
+33 SILMGAI
-40 IATAGLSFG
+40 IALTGFALSD
-49 TLTFAY
+49 LAVAW
-55 NNDTGHSE
+55 NNTGGHDENATIENGSAE
-63 YTEITNSTNAKA
+63 VDSAKDPHASTNS
-75 DPSKDYI
+75 DSDYSI
-82 LHSSDVNTDYTIL
+82 VM
-95 AGTDKFKAKA
+95 GTDLYKAQLK
-105 VNARFSIAIGAY
+105 NARHSIAIGSDSY
-117 STVSAGGSEV
+117 VGSSTGPSKV

-134 GNGATSQSS
+134 GNEAQATGS
-143 GQTVLG
+143 GSTVLG
-149 SRADGNGEYA
+149 AQAKAVQSDYV
-159 TAIGYLSEVN
+159 TAIGYNALALSKRSVLLGVN
-169 GSKGVAFGYQAG
+169 TYANGESAISIGDSANAAELGAMAIGRQAAASSTYAIAIGDRAQATKAQAVALGESAAATGAVSQAIGENSKSIGDYSNAIGAAAVANNFKSTALGFRAS
-181 AFGDSSIAIGSNAGS
+181 ANIDSSIALGS
-196 QGPNTIAF
+196 
-204 GTDSRATER
+204 
-213 GAIAIGYNSVSEIGD
+213 
-228 HGVAIGYA
+228 H
-236 AKTRG
+236 
-241 GVSLGKGSNSTAY
+241 
-254 SVALGMNSSATNEYS
+254 SVAE
-269 SAVGYGTQV
+269 
-278 IGRLG
+278 
-283 TTIGYEAQSK
+283 
-293 NGGTAIGAQSLA
+293 TAR
-305 DVGASLG
+305 DVG
-312 GYIPA
+312 GYIPK
-317 TKGVGT
+317 TKGTGS
-323 SSDEYFYS
+323 SSDTAFYS
-331 TAPAVSIGNA
+331 TAGALSIGDETA
-341 EKGFIA
+341 GYRR
-347 QINNVSAGSKDT
+347 QITNVSAGSKDT

-377 KVTVNTNQSSGN
+377 KVTVNKNQASGN

-423 QKLGKIQ
+423 NKLGKIQ
-430 LLGTKRDSWLNQT
+430 LLGTKRGSWLNQT

-454 SSSYESNTG
+454 SSSYESNTS
-463 NKRASSLSPST
+463 NKKASSLNPST

-493 SAENGLLVGKPSD
+493 SADNGLLVGMPSD
-506 SGLIRISSTNIQ
+506 PGLIRISSTNIE
-518 FGDKQ
+518 FGDKL

-657 FESGISIGAVGIDA
+657 FESGISIGAAGIDA
-671 NDLKITHVANAA
+671 NDLKITHLANAA

-893 QIEVAPNSITLTEA
+893 QIAVAPNSITLTEA

-1003 DNLNLGSETAP
+1003 ENLNLGSETAP

-1204 DNSIKIGDLRLTG
+1204 DNSIKIGDLQLTG

>member
-1 MNRCF
+1 
-6 KIVFNKARGCLMVV
+6 MVV

-33 SVLVGAM
+33 SILMGAI
-40 IATAGLSFG
+40 IALTGFALSD
-49 TLTFAY
+49 LAVAW
-55 NNDTGHSE
+55 NNTGGHDENATIENGSAE
-63 YTEITNSTNAKA
+63 VDSAKDPHASTNS
-75 DPSKDYI
+75 DSDYSI
-82 LHSSDVNTDYTIL
+82 VM
-95 AGTDKFKAKA
+95 GTDLYKAQLK
-105 VNARFSIAIGAY
+105 NARHSIAIGSDSY
-117 STVSAGGSEV
+117 VGSSTGPSKV

-134 GNGATSQSS
+134 GNEAQATGS
-143 GQTVLG
+143 GSTVLG
-149 SRADGNGEYA
+149 AQAKAVQSDYV
-159 TAIGYLSEVN
+159 TAIGYNALALSKRSVLLGVN
-169 GSKGVAFGYQAG
+169 TYANGESAISIGDSANAAELGAMAIGRQAAASSSYAIAIGDRAQATKAQAVALGQSAAATGAVSQAIGANSKSIGDYSNAIGAG
-181 AFGDSSIAIGSNAGS
+181 AVANNFKSTALGFKASANIDSSIALGS
-196 QGPNTIAF
+196 
-204 GTDSRATER
+204 
-213 GAIAIGYNSVSEIGD
+213 
-228 HGVAIGYA
+228 H
-236 AKTRG
+236 
-241 GVSLGKGSNSTAY
+241 
-254 SVALGMNSSATNEYS
+254 SVAE
-269 SAVGYGTQV
+269 
-278 IGRLG
+278 
-283 TTIGYEAQSK
+283 
-293 NGGTAIGAQSLA
+293 TAR
-305 DVGASLG
+305 DVG
-312 GYIPA
+312 GYIPK
-317 TKGVGT
+317 TKGTGS
-323 SSDEYFYS
+323 SSDTAFYS
-331 TAPAVSIGNA
+331 TAGALSIGDETA
-341 EKGFIA
+341 GYRR
-347 QINNVSAGSKDT
+347 QITNVSAGSKDT

-377 KVTVNTNQSSGN
+377 KVTVNKNQSSGN

-423 QKLGKIQ
+423 QKLGRIQ
-430 LLGTKRDSWLNQT
+430 LLGTKRDSWSNQS

-463 NKRASSLSPST
+463 SKRASSLSPSS

-493 SAENGLLVGKPSD
+493 SADNGLLVGKPSD
-506 SGLIRISSTNIQ
+506 SGLIRISSTNIE

-597 LKGSGGLE
+597 LKGSESFE

-614 FTEENGPNG
+614 FTEENGSTG
-623 FINASGA
+623 FINAAGA

-657 FESGISIGAVGIDA
+657 FESGISIGAAGIDA
-671 NDLKITHVANAA
+671 NDLKITHLANAA
-683 FDDEAVNLGQLKAYS
+683 LDDEAVNLGQLKAYS

-893 QIEVAPNSITLTEA
+893 QIAVAPNSITLTEA

>member
-1 MNRCF
+1 
-6 KIVFNKARGCLMVV
+6 MVV

-33 SVLVGAM
+33 SILMGAI
-40 IATAGLSFG
+40 IALTGFALSD
-49 TLTFAY
+49 LAVAW
-55 NNDTGHSE
+55 NNTGGHDENATIENGSAE
-63 YTEITNSTNAKA
+63 VDSAKDPHASTNS
-75 DPSKDYI
+75 DSDYSI
-82 LHSSDVNTDYTIL
+82 VM
-95 AGTDKFKAKA
+95 GTDLYKAQLK
-105 VNARFSIAIGAY
+105 NARHSIAIGSDSY
-117 STVSAGGSEV
+117 VGSSTGPSKV

-134 GNGATSQSS
+134 GNEAQATGS
-143 GQTVLG
+143 GSTVLG
-149 SRADGNGEYA
+149 AQAKAVQSDYV
-159 TAIGYLSEVN
+159 TAIGYNALALSKRSVLLGVN
-169 GSKGVAFGYQAG
+169 TYANGESAISIGDSANAAELGAMAIGRQAAASSSYAIAIGDRAQATKAQAVALGESAAATGAVSQAIGANSKSIGDYSNAIGAG
-181 AFGDSSIAIGSNAGS
+181 AVANNFKSTALGFKASANIDSSIALGS
-196 QGPNTIAF
+196 
-204 GTDSRATER
+204 
-213 GAIAIGYNSVSEIGD
+213 
-228 HGVAIGYA
+228 H
-236 AKTRG
+236 
-241 GVSLGKGSNSTAY
+241 
-254 SVALGMNSSATNEYS
+254 SVAE
-269 SAVGYGTQV
+269 
-278 IGRLG
+278 
-283 TTIGYEAQSK
+283 
-293 NGGTAIGAQSLA
+293 TAR
-305 DVGASLG
+305 DVG
-312 GYIPA
+312 GYIPK
-317 TKGVGT
+317 TKGTGS
-323 SSDEYFYS
+323 SSDTAFYS
-331 TAPAVSIGNA
+331 TAGALSIGDETA
-341 EKGFIA
+341 GYRR
-347 QINNVSAGSKDT
+347 QITNVSAGSKDT

-377 KVTVNTNQSSGN
+377 KVTVNKNQASGN

-408 VALSDSLVLGTAAST
+408 VALSDSLVLGAAAST
-423 QKLGKIQ
+423 QKLGRIQ
-430 LLGTKRDSWLNQT
+430 LLGTKRDSWSNQS

-454 SSSYESNTG
+454 SSSYDSNTG
-463 NKRASSLSPST
+463 SKRASSLSPSS

-493 SAENGLLVGKPSD
+493 SADNGLLVGKPSD
-506 SGLIRISSTNIQ
+506 SGLIRISSTNIE

-551 NDGIAADTTEGNLH
+551 NDGIVADTTEGNLH

-587 GNETSSGQLT
+587 GNETSPGQLT
-597 LKGSGGLE
+597 LKGSESFE

-614 FTEENGPNG
+614 FTEENGSTG
-623 FINASGA
+623 FINAAGA

-657 FESGISIGAVGIDA
+657 FESGISIGAAGIDA
-671 NDLKITHVANAA
+671 NDLKITHLANAA

-893 QIEVAPNSITLTEA
+893 QIAVAPNSITLTEA

>member
-1 MNRCF
+1 
-6 KIVFNKARGCLMVV
+6 MVV

-33 SVLVGAM
+33 SILMGAI
-40 IATAGLSFG
+40 IALTGFALSD
-49 TLTFAY
+49 LAVAW
-55 NNDTGHSE
+55 NNTGGHDENATIENGSAE
-63 YTEITNSTNAKA
+63 VDSAKDPHASTNS
-75 DPSKDYI
+75 DSDYSI
-82 LHSSDVNTDYTIL
+82 VM
-95 AGTDKFKAKA
+95 GTDLYKAQLK
-105 VNARFSIAIGAY
+105 NARHSIAIGSDSY
-117 STVSAGGSEV
+117 VGSSTGPSKV

-134 GNGATSQSS
+134 GNEAQATGS
-143 GQTVLG
+143 GSTVLG
-149 SRADGNGEYA
+149 AQAKAVQSDYV
-159 TAIGYLSEVN
+159 TAIGYNALALSKRSVLLGVN
-169 GSKGVAFGYQAG
+169 TYANGESAISIGDSANAAELGAMAIGRQAAASSSYAIAIGDRAQATKAQAVALGESAAATGAVSQAIGANSKSIGDYSNAIGAG
-181 AFGDSSIAIGSNAGS
+181 AVANNFKSTALGFKASANIDSSIALGS
-196 QGPNTIAF
+196 
-204 GTDSRATER
+204 
-213 GAIAIGYNSVSEIGD
+213 
-228 HGVAIGYA
+228 H
-236 AKTRG
+236 
-241 GVSLGKGSNSTAY
+241 
-254 SVALGMNSSATNEYS
+254 SVAE
-269 SAVGYGTQV
+269 
-278 IGRLG
+278 
-283 TTIGYEAQSK
+283 
-293 NGGTAIGAQSLA
+293 TAR
-305 DVGASLG
+305 DVG
-312 GYIPA
+312 GYIPK
-317 TKGVGT
+317 TKGTGS
-323 SSDEYFYS
+323 SSDTAFYS
-331 TAPAVSIGNA
+331 TAGALSIGDETA
-341 EKGFIA
+341 GYRR
-347 QINNVSAGSKDT
+347 QITNVSAGSKDT

-377 KVTVNTNQSSGN
+377 KVTVNKNQSSGN

-423 QKLGKIQ
+423 QKLGRIQ
-430 LLGTKRDSWLNQT
+430 LLGTKRDSWSNQS

-454 SSSYESNTG
+454 SSSYDSNTG
-463 NKRASSLSPST
+463 SKRASSLSPSS
-474 LTFNS
+474 LKFNS

-493 SAENGLLVGKPSD
+493 SADNGLLVGKPSD
-506 SGLIRISSTNIQ
+506 SGLIRISSTNIE

-551 NDGIAADTTEGNLH
+551 NDGISADTTEGNLH

-597 LKGSGGLE
+597 LKGSESFE

-614 FTEENGPNG
+614 FTEENGSTG
-623 FINASGA
+623 FINAAGA

-657 FESGISIGAVGIDA
+657 FESGISIGAAGIDA
-671 NDLKITHVANAA
+671 NDLKITHLANATL
-683 FDDEAVNLGQLKAYS
+683 DDEAVNLGQLKAYS

-893 QIEVAPNSITLTEA
+893 QIAVAPNSITLTEA

>member
-1 MNRCF
+1 
-6 KIVFNKARGCLMVV
+6 MVV

-33 SVLVGAM
+33 SILMGAI
-40 IATAGLSFG
+40 IALTGFALSD
-49 TLTFAY
+49 LAVAW
-55 NNDTGHSE
+55 NNTGGHDENATIENGSAE
-63 YTEITNSTNAKA
+63 VDSAKDPHASTNS
-75 DPSKDYI
+75 DSDYSI
-82 LHSSDVNTDYTIL
+82 VM
-95 AGTDKFKAKA
+95 GTDLYKAQLK
-105 VNARFSIAIGAY
+105 NARHSIAIGSDSY
-117 STVSAGGSEV
+117 VGSSTGPSKV

-134 GNGATSQSS
+134 GNEAQATGS
-143 GQTVLG
+143 GSTVLG
-149 SRADGNGEYA
+149 AQAKAVQSDYV
-159 TAIGYLSEVN
+159 TAIGYNALALSKRSVLLGVN
-169 GSKGVAFGYQAG
+169 TYANGESAISI
-181 AFGDSSIAIGSNAGS
+181 GDSANAAEQGAMAIGRQAAASS
-196 QGPNTIAF
+196 TY
-204 GTDSRATER
+204 
-213 GAIAIGYNSVSEIGD
+213 AIAIGD
-228 HGVAIGYA
+228 RAQA
-236 AKTRG
+236 TKAQ
-241 GVSLGKGSNSTAY
+241 A
-254 SVALGMNSSATNEYS
+254 VALGDSAAATGAVSQAIGGNSKSRGDYS
-269 SAVGYGTQV
+269 
-278 IGRLG
+278 
-283 TTIGYEAQSK
+283 
-293 NGGTAIGAQSLA
+293 NAIGAGAVANNFKSTALGFKA
-305 DVGASLG
+305 SANIESSIALGSHSVAETARDVG
-312 GYIPA
+312 GYIPK
-317 TKGVGT
+317 TKGTGS
-323 SSDEYFYS
+323 SSDTAFYS
-331 TAPAVSIGNA
+331 TAGALSIGDETA
-341 EKGFIA
+341 GYRR
-347 QINNVSAGSKDT
+347 QITNVSAGSKDT

-377 KVTVNTNQSSGN
+377 KVTVNKNQASGN

-423 QKLGKIQ
+423 NKLGKIQ
-430 LLGTKRDSWLNQT
+430 LLGTKRDSWANQT

-463 NKRASSLSPST
+463 SKKASSLNPST

-488 KQTQL
+488 KQTKL
-493 SAENGLLVGKPSD
+493 SADNGLLVGMPSD
-506 SGLIRISSTNIQ
+506 PGLIRISSTNIE
-518 FGDKQ
+518 FGDKL

-587 GNETSSGQLT
+587 GNETSPGQLT
-597 LKGSGGLE
+597 LKGSESFE

-614 FTEENGPNG
+614 FTEENGSTG
-623 FINASGA
+623 FINAAGA

-657 FESGISIGAVGIDA
+657 FESGISIGAAGIDA
-671 NDLKITHVANAA
+671 NDLKITHLANATL
-683 FDDEAVNLGQLKAYS
+683 DDEAVNLGQLKAYS

-893 QIEVAPNSITLTEA
+893 QIAVAPNSITLTEA

-1027 VLDASGLQVG
+1027 VLDASGFQVG